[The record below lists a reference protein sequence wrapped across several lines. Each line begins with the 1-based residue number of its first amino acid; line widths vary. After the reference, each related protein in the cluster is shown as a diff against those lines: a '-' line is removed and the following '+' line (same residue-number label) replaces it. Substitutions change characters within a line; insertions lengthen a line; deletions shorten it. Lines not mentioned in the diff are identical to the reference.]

1 MASLPE
7 EPIAII
13 GSACRF
19 PGGCNSPSKLW
30 ELLREPHDVRKQF
43 DPKRLNLERFHN
55 VDGQTHGSTDV
66 RGLSYLLEED
76 SRVFDAGFFGISP
89 VVASGMDPQQRLL
102 LEVSYE
108 ACESAGVTLDRLRG
122 SQTSVHVGSMSN
134 DYGVIQARDP
144 ETMPK
149 YNATGAH
156 APSII
161 ANRVSYVLDLKGPS
175 VTIDTACSSSL
186 VALHQAVQGLRAGD
200 CDAAIVGGTNLIMDP
215 GPYIAESKLQMLSP
229 DSQCRMWDASA
240 NGYGRGEGVAALLLK
255 PLAKALA
262 DGDPVQGV
270 VRATGV
276 NSDGQSPGITMP
288 FAPAQTD
295 LIWRTYRRAGLDPL
309 HEADRPQYFECHGTG
324 TQAGDPVEAR
334 AVYDVFFG
342 GQEQNSQDQAEKPQ
356 KTKPETLIVGSIKTI
371 IGHTEGCAGLAGVIK
386 VLLMLKHQT
395 VPPNMLFNQ
404 LNPKIAPYYG
414 PGALEIAK
422 KIMAWPARPI
432 GTPMRA
438 SVNSFGFGGTNAH
451 AIIEALPGV
460 AEVLEERQQL
470 SDGAVGPLLFIA
482 QSGAALLRNVQAYLD
497 YAETHANSLDLRDL
511 SRILQTHR
519 STHRVRSFFT
529 GATRQDVLDAMGR
542 FVMSHAG
549 KAKNGDIGTVP
560 RLINPAEVPGILGVF
575 TGQGAQW
582 ATMGRGLMAASPIFR
597 RSLEACDAVLQHG
610 LPAGHGHAPSWSLID
625 ELSKEAD
632 ISRLGE
638 AELAQPLCTALQIA
652 QVDILTASG
661 IRLDAVVGH
670 SSGEIAATYA
680 AGLIS
685 REAAMQIAYY
695 RGFYA
700 HLACAG
706 TKVGGGMLAV
716 GLSLPAASEL
726 CRQPA
731 FVGRLVVAASN
742 APQSCTLSGN
752 QDAVAEAKEQL
763 ERDNIFARLLVVD
776 TAYHSHHMAACADAY
791 LQALLACEISVEP
804 GKGRGRGACVWS
816 SSVRGDA
823 RLVRRG
829 GEAELL
835 ATLKGP
841 YWVANMVQMVK
852 FSQALESAVWHGGPF
867 DLAIELGPHP
877 ALKGPV
883 EQTLKAAYGSAPPYA
898 SLLKRKMN
906 EVAVVQEAIG
916 SVWSQLGPAHVDF
929 DGFRGIWCEAGAIQ
943 TTPKSLLADL
953 PGYAWDHDRVY
964 WRESRISARYRTL
977 PDTAHELLGRRMP
990 DDNDHELRWRNV
1002 LRLGEI
1008 PWLKGHEVLRE
1019 VLLPGAAYVSIAAQ
1033 AAQYVAGSRPVA
1045 QLAVEDVDILRPVVV
1060 PDNTDGVETLF
1071 TVQVLPAM
1079 VDDFSTK
1086 NKAAQVVWA
1095 KFAYYVCPNEVAGAM
1110 MHTCSG
1116 NLVIHLGPADSVQGP
1131 TSGPSPT
1138 LPPREPIPDNAVHV
1152 DGEAIHEMFGQIGLD
1167 YHNAFAAMKSC
1178 ERALGYAAATAM
1190 WPANSNID
1198 TEADAASLGPSSNSY
1213 VLHPVILDVAF
1224 QALFVAHAHPASL
1237 MLNRAMLP
1245 SHIDRVLIDPNVP
1258 VTTMNA
1264 TASSTTCHM
1273 DAWVTETTGATL
1285 DGDISL
1291 YVDGEASGQAFAQVE
1306 GLRTRAAGGLDASQD
1321 RHIFCRTA
1329 QGRDFSV
1336 MGLTLPPRDPIQDE
1350 RTLRVNAATERLT
1363 LWYIRQVVAQVKVPP
1378 PSSEK
1383 AKEDQ
1388 EIDGLQWNHRRMLEA
1403 FAHHLDLVRQGKHP
1417 LVQTA
1422 WLTDGPEEVTALDRE
1437 HGTTVEFRLMHAVGG
1452 ALARV
1457 VQGESHLLLQVMQQ
1471 DDLLNQFYMH
1481 NNTSVATNRAVGQLM
1496 KQIAFKFPRCNMLEI
1511 GAGTGGTTWSVLH
1524 AVDEL
1529 YDSYT
1534 FTDVSPAFFSAA
1546 AEKFAAFDRVA
1557 YRTLD
1562 IEQDVAAQGFT
1573 PHSYDVVIAA
1583 NVLHATRSLADTL
1596 ARARSLLRPG
1606 GYLVLLETTGTQS
1619 MVGFLFGGLPGW
1631 WQSTEPSRRYGP
1643 TVPTLEWH
1651 RLLCRAGFSGADT
1664 VLHDSPDESR
1674 HVTSCIVSQA
1684 IDEDVFRLRSP
1695 LDFVA
1700 PADLPAP
1707 PSSPLLLIGGQRLVT
1722 TRVVDEITKLLP
1734 SIWKLRLC
1742 VIPSIDDIDLD
1753 DVSLNRAD
1761 VLCLHDADEPLFASL
1776 PMSEPR
1782 LRRLQH
1788 LFLSAANLLWVTPSG
1803 NSAAPRASMIRGI
1816 TRVVPKEISHL
1827 SVQVIGLEAG
1837 AGPAVDA
1844 RRCVEALLR
1853 LRHMSDLRDSEGKA
1867 PLPLW
1872 SVEPECE
1879 VLVDGEVRIPRVMPA
1894 TALNERFSARN
1905 RPIVKTVDVTDVAVQ
1920 AVANANGK
1928 MELRRFVDH
1937 SQEAVQMD
1945 VEYALHVPS
1954 HKEKSSV
1961 FIVHGRFNE
1970 DWVMALSSANVSK
1983 LSLQPKDIIRV
1994 GCSYTPASIKAM
2006 ADALLRRALIHRVAV
2021 NAGLTVGLLLFEPK
2035 YDMAEKL
2042 KKELKAELQGVSVE
2056 VFCVTSNSNLKRVPS
2071 GWIRVHTNTSRRM
2084 AKKCLPSNRVDFFVD
2099 CSEASEHAY
2108 HQAWGYLRES
2118 LPSNCQTFALD
2129 GELLQRFLPRKLQT
2143 QAESQK
2149 QTIEAL
2155 FASTGVTA
2163 NSTGDGCDKTTK
2175 TIMAA
2180 DLAGLNAASL
2190 SRQQYLCS
2198 WYQQNS
2204 LPLTIQPPET
2214 DIHPNGLLRP
2224 DRTYLIMGGSGGLG
2238 LSLTRWMIRHGAQ
2251 HIVITSRRAQPN
2263 ADLQAEALR
2272 AGAKVHTLAVDVTQR
2287 AEVETAVAT
2296 IRSTMPPISGV
2307 CNLSMVL
2314 HDAVFLDM
2322 SPQQLNETLA
2332 AKVVGTE
2339 NLDAVFHGGKG
2350 AEQLDFFIVTSSAA
2364 STIGNVAQ
2372 ANYHAG
2378 NLFMNAVV
2386 AGRRA
2391 RGLAASVVHIGWVA
2405 DTGYIT
2411 RFAKEKQLADHFRSI
2426 RLTPLSETDVQDAF
2440 AMAVRASRVDYS
2452 PGSGSELEYDITM
2465 GLAPPTAPM
2474 QAGQVNKAVWTLD
2487 PRLMALK
2494 PYSTLSA
2501 ESQQQQKDQHGFGG
2515 TGVRE
2520 QVARSET
2527 EDDAVAAVAAAFGA
2541 KLETMLQL
2549 PKGAVHESN
2558 GLERPI
2564 VDLGIDSLVAVEIR
2578 TWFLKELDTEV
2589 PIVKI
2594 LGGETVLEVSA
2605 KAAKKMLADRKE
2617 VPPKIEEK
2625 KGIKAVEK
2633 VVQASSEVVKQT
2645 PGAAPVSDVVTPVSV
2660 DSNLASAGNS
2670 SSSSSS
2676 IVENSGSGSD
2686 TPKTATTDDEEEEG
2700 GGGGEH
2706 QDQLKDKPDLK
2717 KNVGLL
2723 LGPVIVREAAMSAAQ
2738 SRFWFVHKHSDNPA
2752 ACNNA
2757 FYYRLRGRSCVNP
2770 ARLRHALR
2778 LVAVHHECLRTCY
2791 YPRLEDGHPMQG
2803 VTAPS
2808 ESAVRLTHT
2817 EYEDRDGIDAA
2828 LRETLEGFKTRA
2840 WDLERG
2846 ETMEVSL
2853 LSIKDG
2859 QLRQEDDE
2867 TEEYGYLVL
2876 GYHHITL
2883 DGWSVALFWR
2893 DVDRAYRMQPLTPI
2907 GRGLS
2912 YVDYSLHQLSE
2923 EENGVLDEDLAF
2935 WRAEFA
2941 SSLPDTL
2948 PLLPMARGLDRSSL
2962 VRQQQQI
2969 GAHNLD
2975 QELNP
2980 AQLEA
2985 VKSLSQR
2992 LRISPF
2998 HVHLALLQVLLAR
3011 LTGTEDICI
3020 GVVDANRR
3028 DERFV
3033 NTLGCFVNMLPLRAT
3048 VAATAGTTETS
3059 PDFAS
3064 IARVASRKAMSV
3076 FAHGTLPLD
3085 RILSLASAPRATEAH
3100 PLFQAAIN
3108 YRTAGGGGINIWDLP
3123 LGSDDARM
3131 ELSWL
3136 GAKEAE
3142 NPYDV
3147 SLGFFEMPGGG
3158 CLAQIWCS
3166 ATLYGPEACRSLM
3179 DVYLRLLEAVAR
3191 DPEVSVDR
3199 LALYDDSDAR
3209 VLRALEVGRGPE
3221 TKFDWVNTGSSLC
3234 LSRRVRDMCR
3244 SHPGRIA
3251 VTDAVAS
3258 LSYSQLAEQTSRLT
3272 HRLKEAGVHARHVA
3286 VLCEPSID
3294 GIVAMLAVL
3303 EAGAVYVPLDVS
3315 LPASRHA
3322 DMLRLCE
3329 PALVLF
3335 HTPTEQRLNA
3345 LLDDVVVG
3353 EQHEK
3358 PRALQVDVDHPQ
3370 DDSYTH
3376 DDLNDSNK
3384 IYPAFLLFTSGS
3396 TGTPNGVHL
3405 TQLNFANH
3413 IALKTRTFSLA
3424 HTDHVLQQSSLGF
3437 DMALIQTFS
3446 ALANG
3451 ACLVIAPTD
3460 IRRDPVAI
3468 AALLRREAVSMTIAT
3483 PTEYLAWIHAAADV
3497 LSASTEAST
3506 GKGDGS
3512 STWRLAFSGG
3522 EQIPPRLI
3530 TELGRLGIPGLRLTN
3545 CYGPTEITAA
3555 ATFQPIP
3562 LGNDDQTSSISC
3574 LASPSTPSA
3583 VWRPYA
3589 VGKALPNYT
3598 VIIIDPFT
3606 FTTAPQP
3613 LPLGQTGEICIGG
3626 AGVALGYLHRPDLT
3640 RTRFLTDVLG
3650 NKKGTVYRT
3659 GDKGRLL
3666 ADGTLLCLGRLD
3678 GDTQIKLRGQRV
3690 DLQEIEA
3697 AILRASAGVIASV
3710 VVSRRRLDG
3719 AGAGAIGEDDI
3730 LIAHAT
3736 LADDVDPTTWQD
3748 DGSISSS
3755 SSILSRVRLS
3765 QAFIP
3770 AAIYILKTLPST
3782 PNGKLDRKA
3791 IARLPLPE
3799 RKGSNP
3805 NHILGSDTS
3814 ARNTEGALG
3823 HNKAGEKLTVRQGE
3837 LRLLWERVLPSLGSK
3852 RIGPSSDFFLCGGNS
3867 LLLMKLQKTIKETTG
3882 LEISTK
3888 RMYDA
3893 TTLRA
3898 MTRAVFEDSTAAAE
3912 NPRIDW
3918 DAETAVPEWLQE
3930 EIKKVETT
3938 TVAAAAKRGKTEAGI
3953 EVLLTGASSF
3963 PGSHILTALLHH
3975 PSVRKVHCIAVPS
3988 DHHHQLS
3995 SSSPSA
4001 SVAEVAYY
4009 TGTLLSKNLGLTPT
4023 ERNHLAQTVHI
4034 IVHTAAHGHCLN
4046 RFATLR
4052 RPNLEALH
4060 SLASL
4065 SLASSLTSGSASSS
4079 LCKTAIPI
4087 LYLSSPRTL
4096 LLAGTSETPR
4106 PPSSL
4111 RDFPPP
4117 AVDGSDG
4124 YTASKWAGEVFLEN
4138 LVNHLR
4144 DRDGDHGAES
4154 RTETANKISPSLN
4167 IAVHRSCTLVSSQA
4181 PNSDAMNGILRYS
4194 LAMRTV
4200 PRLRRAK
4207 GFLDF
4212 APLDDVVGRIAAA
4225 AVELA
4230 SVPRGTSPSVAEA
4243 SPPSSS
4249 IHFRHHSGGIK
4260 TPFSQFRTHMETVY
4274 GGAFDE
4280 VDMQEWLV
4288 RAARQGL
4295 DPLITAYIEALLESG
4310 MPLVSPY
4317 LGEE

>member
-19 PGGCNSPSKLW
+19 PGGCSSPSKLW

-76 SRVFDAGFFGISP
+76 SRIFDAGFS
-89 VVASGMDPQQRLL
+89 S
-102 LEVSYE
+102 
-108 ACESAGVTLDRLRG
+108 RG

-270 VRATGV
+270 VRATGI

-295 LIWRTYRRAGLDPL
+295 LIRRTYRRAGLDPL
-309 HEADRPQYFECHGTG
+309 READRPQYFECHGTG

-342 GQEQNSQDQAEKPQ
+342 GQEQESQDQAEKPE

-414 PGALEIAK
+414 PGALKIVN
-422 KIMAWPARPI
+422 KIMAWPARPA

-470 SDGAVGPLLFIA
+470 SDGAVGPLLFSA
-482 QSGAALLRNVQAYLD
+482 QSGPALLRNVQAYLE
-497 YAETHANSLDLRDL
+497 YVETHANSLDLRDL

-529 GATRQDVLDAMGR
+529 GGTRQDVLDAMGW

-549 KAKNGDIGTVP
+549 EAKNGDIGTVP
-560 RLINPAEVPGILGVF
+560 RLINPAEAPGIPGVF

-582 ATMGRGLMAASPIFR
+582 ATMGRGLMAVSPLFR

-632 ISRLGE
+632 TSRLGE

-680 AGLIS
+680 AGLIT
-685 REAAMQIAYY
+685 REAAVQIAYY

-700 HLACAG
+700 HLARAG

-742 APQSCTLSGN
+742 APQSCTLSGDR
-752 QDAVAEAKEQL
+752 DAVAEAKEQL

-791 LQALLACEISVEP
+791 LQALLACDISVKP

-835 ATLKGP
+835 SKLKGP

-852 FSQALESAVWHGGPF
+852 FSQALESAVWHGGRF
-867 DLAIELGPHP
+867 DLAIELGSHP

-898 SLLKRKMN
+898 SLLKRKMSD
-906 EVAVVQEAIG
+906 VAVVQEAVG
-916 SVWSQLGPAHVDF
+916 S
-929 DGFRGIWCEAGAIQ
+929 
-943 TTPKSLLADL
+943 SLLADL

-977 PDTAHELLGRRMP
+977 ADTAHELLGRRMP

-1002 LRLGEI
+1002 LRLSEI
-1008 PWLKGHEVLRE
+1008 PWLKGHEILRE

-1071 TVQVLPAM
+1071 TVQVLPAA
-1079 VDDFSTK
+1079 VEDFGTK
-1086 NKAAQVVWA
+1086 NKAAQVVRA
-1095 KFAYYVCPNEVAGAM
+1095 KFAYYVCPNEVTGAM

-1116 NLVIHLGPADSVQGP
+1116 NLVIHIGPADSGYGP
-1131 TSGPSPT
+1131 TSAPSLV

-1167 YHNAFAAMKSC
+1167 YHDAFAATNSC
-1178 ERALGYAAATAM
+1178 ERVLGYAAATAM
-1190 WPANSNID
+1190 WPASSKID
-1198 TEADAASLGPSSNSY
+1198 IEADAASLGPSSSSY
-1213 VLHPVILDVAF
+1213 VLHP
-1224 QALFVAHAHPASL
+1224 
-1237 MLNRAMLP
+1237 
-1245 SHIDRVLIDPNVP
+1245 
-1258 VTTMNA
+1258 
-1264 TASSTTCHM
+1264 
-1273 DAWVTETTGATL
+1273 
-1285 DGDISL
+1285 
-1291 YVDGEASGQAFAQVE
+1291 
-1306 GLRTRAAGGLDASQD
+1306 
-1321 RHIFCRTA
+1321 
-1329 QGRDFSV
+1329 V
-1336 MGLTLPPRDPIQDE
+1336 MGLTLPPRDPTQDE
-1350 RTLRVNAATERLT
+1350 RTLRVNEATERLT
-1363 LWYIRQVVAQVKVPP
+1363 LWYIRQVVAQVEVPP

-1383 AKEDQ
+1383 AKEEQ
-1388 EIDGLQWNHRRMLEA
+1388 EIDGLQWHHRRMLEA
-1403 FAHHLDLVRQGKHP
+1403 FAHHLELVHHGKHP

-1422 WLTDGPEEVTALDRE
+1422 WLTDGPEEIAALDRE
-1437 HGTTVEFRLMHAVGG
+1437 HGTTVEFRLMRAVGG

-1471 DDLLNQFYMH
+1471 DDLLNQFYMQ

-1524 AVDEL
+1524 AVDDL

-1546 AEKFAAFDRVA
+1546 AEKFSAFDRVA

-1562 IEQDVAAQGFT
+1562 IEQDVAVQGFT
-1573 PHSYDVVIAA
+1573 PYSYDVVIAA

-1643 TVPTLEWH
+1643 TVPALEWH

-1684 IDEDVFRLRSP
+1684 VDEDVLRLRSP

-1700 PADLPAP
+1700 PTDLPAP
-1707 PSSPLLLIGGQRLVT
+1707 SSAPLLLIGGQRLAT
-1722 TRVVDEITKLLP
+1722 TRVVDQITRMLP
-1734 SIWKLRLC
+1734 TAWRSRLC

-1761 VLCLHDADEPLFASL
+1761 VLCLHDADQPLFANL
-1776 PMSEPR
+1776 PMSETR
-1782 LRRLQH
+1782 LRRLRH
-1788 LFLSAANLLWVTPSG
+1788 LFLSAASLLWVTASG
-1803 NSAAPRASMIRGI
+1803 TSAAPRASMIRGI
-1816 TRVVPKEISHL
+1816 TRVVPKEIPHL
-1827 SVQVIGLEAG
+1827 SVQVLGLEAG

-1844 RRCVEALLR
+1844 RRCVEAFLR
-1853 LRHMSDLRDSEGKA
+1853 LRHIADLRDSEGQT

-1894 TALNERFSARN
+1894 TALNERFAARN

-1920 AVANANGK
+1920 AVANVNGK

-1937 SQEAVQMD
+1937 SQGAVQMD

-1954 HKEKSSV
+1954 HHEESSV
-1961 FIVHGRFNE
+1961 FIVHGRLNE
-1970 DWVMALSSANVSK
+1970 DWVMAISSSNVSK
-1983 LSLQPKDIIRV
+1983 LSLQPKDIVRV
-1994 GCSYTPASIKAM
+1994 GCSYTPASIKAV
-2006 ADALLRRALIHRVAV
+2006 ADALLRRALIHRVVV
-2021 NAGLTVGLLLFEPK
+2021 NAGLTVGLLLFEPQ
-2035 YDMAEKL
+2035 YNMAEKL
-2042 KKELKAELQGVSVE
+2042 EKELKAELKGVSVE
-2056 VFCVTSNSNLKRVPS
+2056 VHCVTSNSNLEKVPR
-2071 GWIRVHTNTSRRM
+2071 GWIRVHANMSRRM
-2084 AKKCLPSNRVDFFVD
+2084 AKQCLPSNRVDFFVD
-2099 CSEASEHAY
+2099 CSETSEHAY
-2108 HQAWGYLRES
+2108 HQAWGHLKES
-2118 LPSNCQTFALD
+2118 LPFNCQAFALD
-2129 GELLQRFLPRKLQT
+2129 GELLQRFLPRQLEIQS
-2143 QAESQK
+2143 ESQN
-2149 QTIEAL
+2149 QAIEAL
-2155 FASTGVTA
+2155 FASAGVAA
-2163 NSTGDGCDKTTK
+2163 NSTGEGCDKTAT

-2180 DLAGLNAASL
+2180 DLAGMNAASL

-2198 WYQQNS
+2198 WHQQYS

-2224 DRTYLIMGGSGGLG
+2224 DLNYLIMGGSGGLG
-2238 LSLTRWMIRHGAQ
+2238 LSLTRWMIHHGAQ
-2251 HIVITSRRAQPN
+2251 HMVITSRRAQPN
-2263 ADLQAEALR
+2263 ADLQTEALH
-2272 AGAKVHTLAVDVTQR
+2272 AGAKVHTLALDVTQR

-2296 IRSTMPPISGV
+2296 IRSTMPPITGV

-2391 RGLAASVVHIGWVA
+2391 RGLAASVVHIG
-2405 DTGYIT
+2405 
-2411 RFAKEKQLADHFRSI
+2411 SI

-2440 AMAVRASRVDYS
+2440 AMAVRASRVDSS
-2452 PGSGSELEYDITM
+2452 PGSGSELEHDITM

-2494 PYSTLSA
+2494 PYSALST
-2501 ESQQQQKDQHGFGG
+2501 ESQQQQKDQHGSGG
-2515 TGVRE
+2515 AGVRE
-2520 QVARSET
+2520 QVARAET
-2527 EDDAVAAVAAAFGA
+2527 EDGAVAAVAAAFGA

-2617 VPPKIEEK
+2617 IPPKSEEK
-2625 KGIKAVEK
+2625 KEIKAVEK

-2645 PGAAPVSDVVTPVSV
+2645 PGATPVPVVVTPISV
-2660 DSNLASAGNS
+2660 DSNLASTGNSS

-2700 GGGGEH
+2700 EH
-2706 QDQLKDKPDLK
+2706 PDQPKDDPDLK
-2717 KNVGLL
+2717 KNDVLL
-2723 LGPVIVREAAMSAAQ
+2723 LDPVIVREAPMSAAQ

-2752 ACNNA
+2752 ACKNA
-2757 FYYRLRGRSCVNP
+2757 FYYRLRGHSRVNP
-2770 ARLRHALR
+2770 AWLRHALR
-2778 LVAVHHECLRTCY
+2778 LVAARHECLRTCY

-2803 VTAPS
+2803 ITAPS

-2817 EYEDRDGIDAA
+2817 EYDDRGGIDTA

-2853 LSIKDG
+2853 LSIKNG
-2859 QLRQEDDE
+2859 QLQQEDDE

-2883 DGWSVALFWR
+2883 DSWSVALFWR

-2923 EENGVLDEDLAF
+2923 EENGALDEDLAF

-2962 VRQQQQI
+2962 VRQQQQRI
-2969 GAHNLD
+2969 SAHNLD
-2975 QELNP
+2975 QEFNP

-3048 VAATAGTTETS
+3048 VAATAGATETS

-3064 IARVASRKAMSV
+3064 IARAASRKAMSV

-3100 PLFQAAIN
+3100 PLFQAAII
-3108 YRTAGGGGINIWDLP
+3108 YRTAGGGGIDIWDLT

-3131 ELSWL
+3131 ELSWH

-3191 DPEVSVDR
+3191 EPEVSVDR

-3221 TKFDWVNTGSSLC
+3221 TKFDWVDTASSLC

-3244 SHPGRIA
+3244 LHPERIA
-3251 VTDAVAS
+3251 VTDAVGS
-3258 LSYSQLAEQTSRLT
+3258 LSYSQLANQTSRLT
-3272 HRLKEAGVHARHVA
+3272 HRLKEAGAHARHVA
-3286 VLCEPSID
+3286 VLCEPSVD

-3335 HTPTEQRLNA
+3335 HTQTEQRLNA

-3370 DDSYTH
+3370 DDSNTH
-3376 DDLNDSNK
+3376 GDLDNSNK
-3384 IYPAFLLFTSGS
+3384 ISPAFLLFTSGS

-3413 IALKTRTFSLA
+3413 IALKTQTFSLA
-3424 HTDHVLQQSSLGF
+3424 HTDRVLQQSSLGF
-3437 DMALIQTFS
+3437 DMALVQTFS
-3446 ALANG
+3446 ALANE
-3451 ACLVIAPTD
+3451 ACLVIAPAD

-3468 AALLRREAVSMTIAT
+3468 AALLRREAVSITIAT
-3483 PTEYLAWIHAAADV
+3483 PTEYLAWIHAAADS
-3497 LSASTEAST
+3497 LSASTEAT
-3506 GKGDGS
+3506 AEKGDGS

-3555 ATFQPIP
+3555 TTFQPIP
-3562 LGNDDQTSSISC
+3562 LDNDDQASSTSC
-3574 LASPSTPSA
+3574 AASPNAPSA
-3583 VWRPYA
+3583 MWRPYA
-3589 VGKALPNYT
+3589 VGKALLNYT
-3598 VIIIDPFT
+3598 VIIVDPFS
-3606 FTTAPQP
+3606 TATIPQP

-3626 AGVALGYLHRPDLT
+3626 AGVALGYLNRPDLT
-3640 RTRFLTDVLG
+3640 RARFLTDVPG
-3650 NKKGTVYRT
+3650 MKEATVYRT

-3678 GDTQIKLRGQRV
+3678 GNTQIKLRGQRV

-3697 AILRASAGVIASV
+3697 AVLQASAGALASV

-3719 AGAGAIGEDDI
+3719 AGAGGVGEDDI

-3748 DGSISSS
+3748 DNSISSS

-3770 AAIYILKTLPST
+3770 AAIYTLKTLPST

-3791 IARLPLPE
+3791 IARLRLPLPG

-3805 NHILGSDTS
+3805 NHTLGSDTS
-3814 ARNTEGALG
+3814 ATNTEETPG

-3867 LLLMKLQKTIKETTG
+3867 LLLMKLQKAIKETTG
-3882 LEISTK
+3882 VEISTK
-3888 RMYDA
+3888 RMYEA
-3893 TTLRA
+3893 ITLRA
-3898 MTRAVFEDSTAAAE
+3898 MTRAVFEDSTAAAAEE
-3912 NPRIDW
+3912 NARIDW
-3918 DAETAVPEWLQE
+3918 DAETAVPGWLRE
-3930 EIKKVETT
+3930 EIGKIETT
-3938 TVAAAAKRGKTEAGI
+3938 TTNAAAADAIAVKKGKTESGI

-3975 PSVRKVHCIAVPS
+3975 PSIRKVHCIAVPS
-3988 DHHHQLS
+3988 DHHHQPSPS
-3995 SSSPSA
+3995 SHSA
-4001 SVAEVAYY
+4001 SVAEVVYY
-4009 TGTLLSKNLGLTPT
+4009 TGTLLSKTLGLTPT

-4065 SLASSLTSGSASSS
+4065 NPKPLPLKPAY
-4079 LCKTAIPI
+4079 P
-4087 LYLSSPRTL
+4087 
-4096 LLAGTSETPR
+4096 
-4106 PPSSL
+4106 PPSRHI
-4111 RDFPPP
+4111 RDPQTSIFPPRLP
-4117 AVDGSDG
+4117 STGRGRIGRVH
-4124 YTASKWAGEVFLEN
+4124 GE
-4138 LVNHLR
+4138 
-4144 DRDGDHGAES
+4144 
-4154 RTETANKISPSLN
+4154 
-4167 IAVHRSCTLVSSQA
+4167 SCTLVSPQA

-4200 PRLRRAK
+4200 PRLRRAE
-4207 GFLDF
+4207 GFVDF

-4230 SVPRGTSPSVAEA
+4230 GVPPSTSTSAAEA

-4260 TPFSQFRTHMETVY
+4260 TLFSQFRAHMETVY

-4317 LGEE
+4317 LGAE

>member
-19 PGGCNSPSKLW
+19 PGGCSSPSKLW
-30 ELLREPHDVRKQF
+30 ELLREPRDVRKQF

-55 VDGQTHGSTDV
+55 TDGQTHGSTDV
-66 RGLSYLLEED
+66 RGLSYLLGED
-76 SRVFDAGFFGISP
+76 TRVFDAGFFGISP

-229 DSQCRMWDASA
+229 DSQCRMWDVDA

-270 VRATGV
+270 IRATGV

-295 LIWRTYRRAGLDPL
+295 LIRRTYRRAGLDPL
-309 HEADRPQYFECHGTG
+309 READRPQYFECHGTG

-334 AVYDVFFG
+334 AVYDVFFR
-342 GQEQNSQDQAEKPQ
+342 GQGQDSQDHQPEQ
-356 KTKPETLIVGSIKTI
+356 SEIIKPETLIVGSIKTI

-414 PGALEIAK
+414 PGALEIATK
-422 KIMAWPARPI
+422 AMTWPARPA

-451 AIIEALPGV
+451 AIIEALPEV
-460 AEVLEERQQL
+460 AEGQGQKQQL
-470 SDGAVGPLLFIA
+470 SDGTIGPLLFSA
-482 QSGAALLRNVQAYLD
+482 QSGPALLRNVQAYLD
-497 YAETHANSLDLRDL
+497 YAETHVDSLDLRDL
-511 SRILQTHR
+511 SCILQTHR
-519 STHRVRSFFT
+519 SVHRVRTFFT
-529 GATRQDVLDAMGR
+529 GATRQDILNAMAR
-542 FVMSHAG
+542 FVASHAG
-549 KAKNGDIGTVP
+549 KAKSGDIGSVP
-560 RLINPAEVPGILGVF
+560 RLINPAEAPGILGVF

-582 ATMGRGLMAASPIFR
+582 ATMGRGLMAASPVFR
-597 RSLEACDAVLQHG
+597 RSLEACEAVLQQG
-610 LPAGHGHAPSWSLID
+610 LPQGHGHAPTWSLIE
-625 ELSKEAD
+625 ELCKDAD

-661 IRLDAVVGH
+661 ICLDAVVGH

-685 REAAMQIAYY
+685 RKAAMQIAYY

-700 HLACAG
+700 HLARAG

-716 GLSLPAASEL
+716 GLSLSAASEL

-731 FVGRLVVAASN
+731 FVDRLVVAASN
-742 APQSCTLSGN
+742 APQSCTLSG
-752 QDAVAEAKEQL
+752 DREAVAEAKEQL
-763 ERDNIFARLLVVD
+763 ERDNIFARPLLVD
-776 TAYHSHHMAACADAY
+776 TAYHSHHMTACADAY
-791 LQALLACEISVEP
+791 LQALLACDISVKP

-835 ATLKGP
+835 AALKGP

-883 EQTLKAAYGSAPPYA
+883 EQTLKAAYGAAPPYA
-898 SLLKRKMN
+898 SLLKRKASD
-906 EVAVVQEAIG
+906 VAVVQEAIG
-916 SVWSQLGPAHVDF
+916 SVWSLLGPAHVDF
-929 DGFRGIWCEAGAIQ
+929 DGFRGIWSESNTSIM
-943 TTPKSLLADL
+943 TPKSLLADL

-977 PDTAHELLGRRMP
+977 ADTAHELLGRRMP

-1002 LRLGEI
+1002 LRLREI

-1033 AAQYVAGSRPVA
+1033 AAQYIAGSRPVA
-1045 QLAVEDVDILRPVVV
+1045 LLAVEDVDILRPVVV
-1060 PDNTDGVETLF
+1060 PDNTDGVETIF
-1071 TVQVLPAM
+1071 TVQVLPAAA
-1079 VDDFSTK
+1079 DDYSPN
-1086 NKAAQVVWA
+1086 NKAAQVVRA
-1095 KFAYYVCPNEVAGAM
+1095 KFAYYVCPNEVTGAM
-1110 MHTCSG
+1110 MLTCSG
-1116 NLVIHLGPADSVQGP
+1116 NLVILLGPADFGIGP
-1131 TSGPSPT
+1131 TLASGPV
-1138 LPPREPIPDNAVHV
+1138 LPGREPIPDNAVHV
-1152 DGEAIHEMFGQIGLD
+1152 DGEAIHEMLGQIGLD
-1167 YHNAFAAMKSC
+1167 YHDGFAAMKSC
-1178 ERALGYAAATAM
+1178 ERALGYAAATAV
-1190 WPANSNID
+1190 WSADASVD
-1198 TEADAASLGPSSNSY
+1198 TYADAASLGPSSGSY

-1237 MLNRAMLP
+1237 LLKRAMLP
-1245 SHIDRVLIDPNVP
+1245 SHIDRVLIDPNVS
-1258 VTTMNA
+1258 VTTTNA
-1264 TASSTTCHM
+1264 MTSSTTCHM
-1273 DAWVTETTGATL
+1273 DAWVTDFTGATL
-1285 DGDISL
+1285 DGDVSL
-1291 YVDGEASGQAFAQVE
+1291 YVDGEASVRAFAQVE

-1321 RHIFCRTA
+1321 RHIFCRTTH
-1329 QGRDFSV
+1329 GHDVSV
-1336 MGLTLPPRDPIQDE
+1336 MGLTLLPRDPIQDE
-1350 RTLRVNAATERLT
+1350 RTLQVNEATERLT

-1378 PSSEK
+1378 SSSSNK
-1383 AKEDQ
+1383 AEGENETDS
-1388 EIDGLQWNHRRMLEA
+1388 LHWHHRRMLEA
-1403 FAHHLDLVRQGKHP
+1403 FAHHLDLVHQGKHP
-1417 LVQTA
+1417 LVQAA
-1422 WLTDGPEEVTALDRE
+1422 WLTDGPEEIATLDRE
-1437 HGTTVEFRLMHAVGG
+1437 HGDTVEFRLMHAVGG

-1457 VQGESHLLLQVMQQ
+1457 VQGDSHLLLQVMQQ
-1471 DDLLNQFYMH
+1471 DDLLNQFYMR

-1524 AVDEL
+1524 AVDDL

-1534 FTDVSPAFFSAA
+1534 FTDVSPAFFAAA

-1562 IEQDVAAQGFT
+1562 IEQDIAAQGFA

-1684 IDEDVFRLRSP
+1684 VDGDVLRLRSP
-1695 LDFVA
+1695 LDSVT
-1700 PADLPAP
+1700 PADLPTP
-1707 PSSPLLLIGGQRLVT
+1707 PSSPLLLIGGKRLAT
-1722 TRVVDEITKLLP
+1722 TRVIDEITRLLP
-1734 SIWKLRLC
+1734 KGWRSRLRA
-1742 VIPSIDDIDLD
+1742 IPSIDDIDLD

-1761 VLCLHDADEPLFASL
+1761 VLCLHDADEPLFATL

-1788 LFLSAANLLWVTPSG
+1788 LFLSASCLLWVTAAG
-1803 NSAAPRASMIRGI
+1803 TSAPLRASMIRGI
-1816 TRVVPKEISHL
+1816 TRVMPKEVPHL
-1827 SVQVIGLEAG
+1827 SVQVLGLEDG
-1837 AGPAVDA
+1837 AGSAADA
-1844 RRCVEALLR
+1844 RRCVEAHLR
-1853 LRHMSDLRDSEGKA
+1853 LRHMADIRDTEGRT

-1872 SVEPECE
+1872 SIEPECE
-1879 VLVDGEVRIPRVMPA
+1879 VLVNGEIRIPRVMPA
-1894 TALNERFSARN
+1894 TALNDRFAARN
-1905 RPIVKTVDVTDVAVQ
+1905 RPVVKMVEVTDVAVQ
-1920 AVANANGK
+1920 AVASVNGK

-1937 SQEAVQMD
+1937 GQGALRMD
-1945 VEYALHVPS
+1945 VDYALHVPS
-1954 HKEKSSV
+1954 HKDGSSV
-1961 FIVHGRFNE
+1961 YIVHGRVDGE
-1970 DWVMALSSANVSK
+1970 WAMTLSSTNASK
-1983 LSLQPKDIIRV
+1983 LTLQPWDVVRV
-1994 GCSYTPASIKAM
+1994 SSSCYTPASIRAT
-2006 ADALLRRALIHRVAV
+2006 ADALLRRALIHHMAGRAF
-2021 NAGLTVGLLLFEPK
+2021 NAGATVKVLLFEPQR
-2035 YDMAEKL
+2035 DMVGNLEA
-2042 KKELKAELQGVSVE
+2042 ELKTELQDVNVK
-2056 VFCVTSNSNLKRVPS
+2056 VYCVTSNPDVEKTPA
-2071 GWIRVHTNTSRRM
+2071 GWIRVHANMSRRM
-2084 AKKCLPSNRVDFFVD
+2084 AKHCLPSHRIDFFVD
-2099 CSEASEHAY
+2099 CLETSEKATNQAREHLKAS
-2108 HQAWGYLRES
+2108 L
-2118 LPSNCQTFALD
+2118 LPNCQKFTFD
-2129 GELLQRFLPRKLQT
+2129 GGLLRGFLPQQSAIK
-2143 QAESQK
+2143 ADSQS

-2155 FASTGVTA
+2155 LKSVDVATDSTDESYHK
-2163 NSTGDGCDKTTK
+2163 STKM
-2175 TIMAA
+2175 IMAA
-2180 DLAGLNAASL
+2180 DLAGMNASTL
-2190 SRQQYLCS
+2190 SRERYLCS
-2198 WYQQNS
+2198 WNQQPS
-2204 LPLTIQPPET
+2204 LSLTIQPPEI
-2214 DIHPNGLLRP
+2214 DIHPNGLLLP
-2224 DRTYLIMGGSGGLG
+2224 NRTYLIMGGSGGLG
-2238 LSLTRWMIRHGAQ
+2238 LSLTRWMIRHGACN
-2251 HIVITSRRAQPN
+2251 IVITSRRAQTN
-2263 ADLQAEALR
+2263 VDLQAEAGR
-2272 AGAKVHTLAVDVTQR
+2272 AGATVHTLAVDVTQR

-2296 IRSTMPPISGV
+2296 IRATMPPIAGV

-2322 SPQQLNETLA
+2322 SPRQLNETLA

-2339 NLDAVFHGGKG
+2339 NLDAVFNEG

-2378 NLFMNAVV
+2378 NIFMDAVV

-2411 RFAKEKQLADHFRSI
+2411 RFEKEKQLADHFRSI

-2440 AMAVRASRVDYS
+2440 AMAVRTSRVDS
-2452 PGSGSELEYDITM
+2452 SGTSEGLEHDITM

-2474 QAGQVNKAVWTLD
+2474 QAGQVNKAVWTSD

-2494 PYSTLSA
+2494 PYTALSA
-2501 ESQQQQKDQHGFGG
+2501 DSQQQQNNRHGDSRSSAGA
-2515 TGVRE
+2515 GVRE
-2520 QVARSET
+2520 QVAHAET
-2527 EDDAVAAVAAAFGA
+2527 EDDAVVAVAAAFGA

-2549 PKGAVHESN
+2549 SKGAVHESN

-2617 VPPKIEEK
+2617 LPPKTDEK
-2625 KGIKAVEK
+2625 KEVKEREK
-2633 VVQASSEVVKQT
+2633 GTQAPKELVKQT
-2645 PGAAPVSDVVTPVSV
+2645 PKAALAPDVATPIPLDSSLVSTE
-2660 DSNLASAGNS
+2660 

-2676 IVENSGSGSD
+2676 IVEHSGSGSD
-2686 TPKTATTDDEEEEG
+2686 SPKTAITDDEEE
-2700 GGGGEH
+2700 GEEER
-2706 QDQLKDKPDLK
+2706 QDQPKRTDSVVRPD
-2717 KNVGLL
+2717 
-2723 LGPVIVREAAMSAAQ
+2723 PVIIREAPMSAAQ

-2757 FYYRLRGRSCVNP
+2757 FYYRLRGRRRISA

-2778 LVAVHHECLRTCY
+2778 LVAAHHECLRTCY

-2803 VTAPS
+2803 VMAPS
-2808 ESAVRLTHT
+2808 ELILRLTHT
-2817 EYEDRDGIDAA
+2817 EYDGRDGIDTA
-2828 LRETLEGFKTRA
+2828 LRETLAGLKTRA
-2840 WDLERG
+2840 WDLEHG
-2846 ETMEVSL
+2846 VTMEVSL
-2853 LSIKDG
+2853 LSLK
-2859 QLRQEDDE
+2859 DDE
-2867 TEEYGYLVL
+2867 EEEYGYLVL

-2893 DVDRAYRMQPLTPI
+2893 DVDRAYRMQPLTPVD
-2907 GRGLS
+2907 RGLS
-2912 YVDYSLHQLSE
+2912 YVEYSLHQLSE
-2923 EENGVLDEDLAF
+2923 EETGPLDEDLAF

-2962 VRQQQQI
+2962 VRQQQQQPSS
-2969 GAHNLD
+2969 AHNLD
-2975 QELNP
+2975 QELDP

-3011 LTGTEDICI
+3011 LTGTKDICI
-3020 GVVDANRR
+3020 GIVDANRR

-3048 VAATAGTTETS
+3048 IAASGTASSGTTS
-3059 PDFAS
+3059 SGPDFSS
-3064 IARVASRKAMSV
+3064 IARAASRKAMSV
-3076 FAHGTLPLD
+3076 FAHGTPPLD

-3123 LGSDDARM
+3123 LGADDSRM
-3131 ELSWL
+3131 ELSWH

-3191 DPEVSVDR
+3191 DPEAAVDR
-3199 LALYDDSDAR
+3199 LSLYDDSDPR
-3209 VLRALEVGRGPE
+3209 VLRALEVGRGPDM
-3221 TKFDWVNTGSSLC
+3221 KFDWVDAGSSLC
-3234 LSRRVRDMCR
+3234 LSRRVRDICHL
-3244 SHPGRIA
+3244 HPERIA
-3251 VTDAVAS
+3251 VTDAAECV
-3258 LSYSQLAEQTSRLT
+3258 SYAQLADRTSHLA
-3272 HRLKEAGVHARHVA
+3272 HRLKEAGVRSRHVA

-3294 GIVAMLAVL
+3294 GIVTMLAIL
-3303 EAGAVYVPLDVS
+3303 EVGAVYVPLDVS

-3322 DMLRLCE
+3322 DMLRLCK

-3335 HTPTEQRLNA
+3335 HSQTDKRVNA
-3345 LLDDVVVG
+3345 LVDDFVG
-3353 EQHEK
+3353 EQHMQVLK
-3358 PRALQVDVDHPQ
+3358 VDVDHMQ
-3370 DDSYTH
+3370 DNLNAHGDLGDS
-3376 DDLNDSNK
+3376 DK
-3384 IYPAFLLFTSGS
+3384 ISPAFLLFTSGS

-3405 TQLNFANH
+3405 TQPNFANH
-3413 IALKTRTFSLA
+3413 IALKAQTFSLT
-3424 HTDHVLQQSSLGF
+3424 HTDCVLQQSSLGF
-3437 DMALIQTFS
+3437 DMALVQTFS

-3451 ACLVIAPTD
+3451 GRLVIAPAD
-3460 IRRDPVAI
+3460 SRRDPVAI
-3468 AALLRREAVSMTIAT
+3468 AALLKREAISMTIAT

-3497 LSASTEAST
+3497 LAHDNDDDKTA
-3506 GKGDGS
+3506 
-3512 STWRLAFSGG
+3512 WRLAFSGG
-3522 EQIPPRLI
+3522 EQIPPHLL

-3555 ATFQPIP
+3555 ATFQPIS
-3562 LGNDDQTSSISC
+3562 LDNGNDPLSTSCI
-3574 LASPSTPSA
+3574 ASPSAPSA
-3583 VWRPYA
+3583 IWRPFA
-3589 VGKALPNYT
+3589 VGKTLPNYT
-3598 VIIIDPFT
+3598 VIIVDPI
-3606 FTTAPQP
+3606 TTSTTPQP
-3613 LPLGQTGEICIGG
+3613 LPLGQTGEICISG
-3626 AGVALGYLHRPDLT
+3626 AGVALGYLDRPDLT
-3640 RTRFLTDVLG
+3640 HSRFLTNVPG
-3650 NKKGTVYRT
+3650 MGKSTVYRT

-3666 ADGTLLCLGRLD
+3666 SDGTLLCLGRLD

-3690 DLQEIEA
+3690 DLQEIETA
-3697 AILRASAGVIASV
+3697 VLQASAGVLASV

-3719 AGAGAIGEDDI
+3719 ADAGRVSEDDI
-3730 LIAHAT
+3730 LVAHAT
-3736 LADDVDPTTWQD
+3736 LAEDGDPTTWQD
-3748 DGSISSS
+3748 NEISSS
-3755 SSILSRVRLS
+3755 SSILSRVRLP

-3770 AAIYILKTLPST
+3770 AAIYTLKTLPST
-3782 PNGKLDRKA
+3782 PNGKLDRRA
-3791 IARLPLPE
+3791 IASLHLPKRMRSSPLE
-3799 RKGSNP
+3799 SDSNA
-3805 NHILGSDTS
+3805 I
-3814 ARNTEGALG
+3814 NTDAPKQNE
-3823 HNKAGEKLTVRQGE
+3823 GEKLTVRQGE
-3837 LRLLWERVLPSLGSK
+3837 LRLLWERVLPSLGEK
-3852 RIGPSSDFFLCGGNS
+3852 RIAPSSDFFLCGGNS
-3867 LLLMKLQKTIKETTG
+3867 LLLMKLQKAIKETTG
-3882 LEISTK
+3882 VEISTK
-3888 RMYDA
+3888 QMYEA

-3898 MTRAVFEDSTAAAE
+3898 MTRAVFEDSAAAE
-3912 NPRIDW
+3912 EDVRIDW
-3918 DAETAVPEWLQE
+3918 NTETAVPGWLRE
-3930 EIKKVETT
+3930 EIETIGAMAAS
-3938 TVAAAAKRGKTEAGI
+3938 AAAVEKDKMEAGI

-3963 PGSHILTALLHH
+3963 PGGHILTALLNH

-3988 DHHHQLS
+3988 DHQQLLS
-3995 SSSPSA
+3995 STSS
-4001 SVAEVAYY
+4001 SVAEVVYY
-4009 TGTLLSKNLGLTPT
+4009 TGTLLSKTLGLTST
-4023 ERNHLAQTVHI
+4023 EREHLSKTVHI
-4034 IVHTAAHGHCLN
+4034 IVHAAAHGHCLN

-4052 RPNLEALH
+4052 RPNLESLH

-4065 SLASSLTSGSASSS
+4065 SLASASPR
-4079 LCKTAIPI
+4079 KTGIPI

-4096 LLAGTSETPR
+4096 LLAGKTETPR
-4106 PPSSL
+4106 AASSL
-4111 RDFPPP
+4111 RDSPPP

-4138 LVNHLR
+4138 LVIHLKER
-4144 DRDGDHGAES
+4144 DHG
-4154 RTETANKISPSLN
+4154 TEVGALGPPRPDPFNLKIA
-4167 IAVHRSCTLVSSQA
+4167 IHRSCTLVSPQA

-4194 LAMRTV
+4194 LAMRCV
-4200 PRLRRAK
+4200 PRLRRAE

-4212 APLDDVVGRIAAA
+4212 APLDDVVGQIAAA

-4230 SVPRGTSPSVAEA
+4230 ALQGTSSSTDEPTAVDSSPSA
-4243 SPPSSS
+4243 SSS

-4280 VDMQEWLV
+4280 IDMQEWLV
-4288 RAARQGL
+4288 RASRQGL

-4317 LGEE
+4317 LGADLE

>member
-1 MASLPE
+1 
-7 EPIAII
+7 
-13 GSACRF
+13 
-19 PGGCNSPSKLW
+19 
-30 ELLREPHDVRKQF
+30 
-43 DPKRLNLERFHN
+43 
-55 VDGQTHGSTDV
+55 
-66 RGLSYLLEED
+66 
-76 SRVFDAGFFGISP
+76 
-89 VVASGMDPQQRLL
+89 
-102 LEVSYE
+102 
-108 ACESAGVTLDRLRG
+108 
-122 SQTSVHVGSMSN
+122 
-134 DYGVIQARDP
+134 
-144 ETMPK
+144 
-149 YNATGAH
+149 
-156 APSII
+156 
-161 ANRVSYVLDLKGPS
+161 
-175 VTIDTACSSSL
+175 
-186 VALHQAVQGLRAGD
+186 
-200 CDAAIVGGTNLIMDP
+200 
-215 GPYIAESKLQMLSP
+215 
-229 DSQCRMWDASA
+229 
-240 NGYGRGEGVAALLLK
+240 
-255 PLAKALA
+255 
-262 DGDPVQGV
+262 
-270 VRATGV
+270 
-276 NSDGQSPGITMP
+276 
-288 FAPAQTD
+288 
-295 LIWRTYRRAGLDPL
+295 
-309 HEADRPQYFECHGTG
+309 
-324 TQAGDPVEAR
+324 
-334 AVYDVFFG
+334 
-342 GQEQNSQDQAEKPQ
+342 
-356 KTKPETLIVGSIKTI
+356 
-371 IGHTEGCAGLAGVIK
+371 
-386 VLLMLKHQT
+386 
-395 VPPNMLFNQ
+395 
-404 LNPKIAPYYG
+404 
-414 PGALEIAK
+414 
-422 KIMAWPARPI
+422 
-432 GTPMRA
+432 
-438 SVNSFGFGGTNAH
+438 
-451 AIIEALPGV
+451 
-460 AEVLEERQQL
+460 
-470 SDGAVGPLLFIA
+470 
-482 QSGAALLRNVQAYLD
+482 
-497 YAETHANSLDLRDL
+497 
-511 SRILQTHR
+511 
-519 STHRVRSFFT
+519 
-529 GATRQDVLDAMGR
+529 
-542 FVMSHAG
+542 
-549 KAKNGDIGTVP
+549 
-560 RLINPAEVPGILGVF
+560 
-575 TGQGAQW
+575 
-582 ATMGRGLMAASPIFR
+582 
-597 RSLEACDAVLQHG
+597 
-610 LPAGHGHAPSWSLID
+610 
-625 ELSKEAD
+625 
-632 ISRLGE
+632 
-638 AELAQPLCTALQIA
+638 
-652 QVDILTASG
+652 
-661 IRLDAVVGH
+661 
-670 SSGEIAATYA
+670 
-680 AGLIS
+680 
-685 REAAMQIAYY
+685 
-695 RGFYA
+695 
-700 HLACAG
+700 
-706 TKVGGGMLAV
+706 
-716 GLSLPAASEL
+716 
-726 CRQPA
+726 
-731 FVGRLVVAASN
+731 
-742 APQSCTLSGN
+742 
-752 QDAVAEAKEQL
+752 
-763 ERDNIFARLLVVD
+763 
-776 TAYHSHHMAACADAY
+776 
-791 LQALLACEISVEP
+791 
-804 GKGRGRGACVWS
+804 
-816 SSVRGDA
+816 
-823 RLVRRG
+823 
-829 GEAELL
+829 
-835 ATLKGP
+835 
-841 YWVANMVQMVK
+841 
-852 FSQALESAVWHGGPF
+852 
-867 DLAIELGPHP
+867 
-877 ALKGPV
+877 
-883 EQTLKAAYGSAPPYA
+883 
-898 SLLKRKMN
+898 
-906 EVAVVQEAIG
+906 
-916 SVWSQLGPAHVDF
+916 
-929 DGFRGIWCEAGAIQ
+929 
-943 TTPKSLLADL
+943 
-953 PGYAWDHDRVY
+953 
-964 WRESRISARYRTL
+964 
-977 PDTAHELLGRRMP
+977 
-990 DDNDHELRWRNV
+990 
-1002 LRLGEI
+1002 
-1008 PWLKGHEVLRE
+1008 
-1019 VLLPGAAYVSIAAQ
+1019 
-1033 AAQYVAGSRPVA
+1033 
-1045 QLAVEDVDILRPVVV
+1045 
-1060 PDNTDGVETLF
+1060 
-1071 TVQVLPAM
+1071 
-1079 VDDFSTK
+1079 
-1086 NKAAQVVWA
+1086 
-1095 KFAYYVCPNEVAGAM
+1095 
-1110 MHTCSG
+1110 
-1116 NLVIHLGPADSVQGP
+1116 
-1131 TSGPSPT
+1131 
-1138 LPPREPIPDNAVHV
+1138 
-1152 DGEAIHEMFGQIGLD
+1152 
-1167 YHNAFAAMKSC
+1167 
-1178 ERALGYAAATAM
+1178 
-1190 WPANSNID
+1190 
-1198 TEADAASLGPSSNSY
+1198 
-1213 VLHPVILDVAF
+1213 
-1224 QALFVAHAHPASL
+1224 
-1237 MLNRAMLP
+1237 
-1245 SHIDRVLIDPNVP
+1245 
-1258 VTTMNA
+1258 
-1264 TASSTTCHM
+1264 
-1273 DAWVTETTGATL
+1273 
-1285 DGDISL
+1285 
-1291 YVDGEASGQAFAQVE
+1291 
-1306 GLRTRAAGGLDASQD
+1306 
-1321 RHIFCRTA
+1321 
-1329 QGRDFSV
+1329 
-1336 MGLTLPPRDPIQDE
+1336 
-1350 RTLRVNAATERLT
+1350 
-1363 LWYIRQVVAQVKVPP
+1363 
-1378 PSSEK
+1378 
-1383 AKEDQ
+1383 
-1388 EIDGLQWNHRRMLEA
+1388 
-1403 FAHHLDLVRQGKHP
+1403 
-1417 LVQTA
+1417 
-1422 WLTDGPEEVTALDRE
+1422 
-1437 HGTTVEFRLMHAVGG
+1437 
-1452 ALARV
+1452 
-1457 VQGESHLLLQVMQQ
+1457 
-1471 DDLLNQFYMH
+1471 
-1481 NNTSVATNRAVGQLM
+1481 
-1496 KQIAFKFPRCNMLEI
+1496 MLEI

-1546 AEKFAAFDRVA
+1546 AEKFAAFDRVS

-1596 ARARSLLRPG
+1596 ARASSLLRPG

-1700 PADLPAP
+1700 PIDLPAP

-1734 SIWKLRLC
+1734 
-1742 VIPSIDDIDLD
+1742 
-1753 DVSLNRAD
+1753 
-1761 VLCLHDADEPLFASL
+1761 L

-1827 SVQVIGLEAG
+1827 SVQVLGLEAG

-1937 SQEAVQMD
+1937 SQGAVQMD

-1961 FIVHGRFNE
+1961 FIVHG
-1970 DWVMALSSANVSK
+1970 
-1983 LSLQPKDIIRV
+1983 P
-1994 GCSYTPASIKAM
+1994 SIKAM

-2042 KKELKAELQGVSVE
+2042 EKELKAELQGVSVE

-2143 QAESQK
+2143 PAESQK

-2296 IRSTMPPISGV
+2296 IRSTMPPIAGV

-2633 VVQASSEVVKQT
+2633 VVQASSEVVKQI

-2660 DSNLASAGNS
+2660 DSNLASAGN
-2670 SSSSSS
+2670 
-2676 IVENSGSGSD
+2676 GS
-2686 TPKTATTDDEEEEG
+2686 T
-2700 GGGGEH
+2700 
-2706 QDQLKDKPDLK
+2706 
-2717 KNVGLL
+2717 
-2723 LGPVIVREAAMSAAQ
+2723 
-2738 SRFWFVHKHSDNPA
+2738 
-2752 ACNNA
+2752 
-2757 FYYRLRGRSCVNP
+2757 
-2770 ARLRHALR
+2770 
-2778 LVAVHHECLRTCY
+2778 
-2791 YPRLEDGHPMQG
+2791 
-2803 VTAPS
+2803 
-2808 ESAVRLTHT
+2808 
-2817 EYEDRDGIDAA
+2817 
-2828 LRETLEGFKTRA
+2828 
-2840 WDLERG
+2840 
-2846 ETMEVSL
+2846 
-2853 LSIKDG
+2853 
-2859 QLRQEDDE
+2859 
-2867 TEEYGYLVL
+2867 
-2876 GYHHITL
+2876 
-2883 DGWSVALFWR
+2883 
-2893 DVDRAYRMQPLTPI
+2893 YRMQPLTPI

-2962 VRQQQQI
+2962 V
-2969 GAHNLD
+2969 L
-2975 QELNP
+2975 
-2980 AQLEA
+2980 
-2985 VKSLSQR
+2985 
-2992 LRISPF
+2992 
-2998 HVHLALLQVLLAR
+2998 LLAR

-3413 IALKTRTFSLA
+3413 IALKTQTFSLA

-3562 LGNDDQTSSISC
+3562 LGNDDKTSSISC

-3583 VWRPYA
+3583 IWRPYA

-3606 FTTAPQP
+3606 LTTAPQP

-3650 NKKGTVYRT
+3650 DKKGTVYRT

-3710 VVSRRRLDG
+3710 VVSRRH
-3719 AGAGAIGEDDI
+3719 DI

-3791 IARLPLPE
+3791 IA
-3799 RKGSNP
+3799 
-3805 NHILGSDTS
+3805 
-3814 ARNTEGALG
+3814 
-3823 HNKAGEKLTVRQGE
+3823 Q

-3867 LLLMKLQKTIKETTG
+3867 LLLMKLQKAIKETTG
-3882 LEISTK
+3882 VEISTK
-3888 RMYDA
+3888 RMYEA

-3898 MTRAVFEDSTAAAE
+3898 MTRAVFE
-3912 NPRIDW
+3912 
-3918 DAETAVPEWLQE
+3918 
-3930 EIKKVETT
+3930 
-3938 TVAAAAKRGKTEAGI
+3938 
-3953 EVLLTGASSF
+3953 
-3963 PGSHILTALLHH
+3963 
-3975 PSVRKVHCIAVPS
+3975 
-3988 DHHHQLS
+3988 
-3995 SSSPSA
+3995 
-4001 SVAEVAYY
+4001 
-4009 TGTLLSKNLGLTPT
+4009 
-4023 ERNHLAQTVHI
+4023 
-4034 IVHTAAHGHCLN
+4034 
-4046 RFATLR
+4046 
-4052 RPNLEALH
+4052 
-4060 SLASL
+4060 
-4065 SLASSLTSGSASSS
+4065 
-4079 LCKTAIPI
+4079 
-4087 LYLSSPRTL
+4087 
-4096 LLAGTSETPR
+4096 
-4106 PPSSL
+4106 
-4111 RDFPPP
+4111 
-4117 AVDGSDG
+4117 
-4124 YTASKWAGEVFLEN
+4124 
-4138 LVNHLR
+4138 
-4144 DRDGDHGAES
+4144 
-4154 RTETANKISPSLN
+4154 
-4167 IAVHRSCTLVSSQA
+4167 
-4181 PNSDAMNGILRYS
+4181 
-4194 LAMRTV
+4194 
-4200 PRLRRAK
+4200 
-4207 GFLDF
+4207 
-4212 APLDDVVGRIAAA
+4212 
-4225 AVELA
+4225 
-4230 SVPRGTSPSVAEA
+4230 
-4243 SPPSSS
+4243 
-4249 IHFRHHSGGIK
+4249 
-4260 TPFSQFRTHMETVY
+4260 
-4274 GGAFDE
+4274 
-4280 VDMQEWLV
+4280 
-4288 RAARQGL
+4288 
-4295 DPLITAYIEALLESG
+4295 
-4310 MPLVSPY
+4310 
-4317 LGEE
+4317 

>member
-19 PGGCNSPSKLW
+19 PGGCSSPSKLW
-30 ELLREPHDVRKQF
+30 ELLREPRDVRKQF

-55 VDGQTHGSTDV
+55 ADGQTHGSTDV

-76 SRVFDAGFFGISP
+76 TRVFDAGFFGISP

-229 DSQCRMWDASA
+229 DSQCRMWDVSA

-295 LIWRTYRRAGLDPL
+295 LIRRTYRRAGLDPL
-309 HEADRPQYFECHGTG
+309 READRPQYFECHGTG

-334 AVYDVFFG
+334 AVYDVFFRG
-342 GQEQNSQDQAEKPQ
+342 QDQQPEQSEKI
-356 KTKPETLIVGSIKTI
+356 KPETLIVGSIKTI

-386 VLLMLKHQT
+386 VLLMLKYQT

-404 LNPKIAPYYG
+404 LNPKIAPFYG
-414 PGALEIAK
+414 PGALEIATK
-422 KIMAWPARPI
+422 AMTWPARPA

-451 AIIEALPGV
+451 AIIEALPEV
-460 AEVLEERQQL
+460 AEEKGQKQQL
-470 SDGAVGPLLFIA
+470 SDGAIGPLLFSA
-482 QSGAALLRNVQAYLD
+482 QSGPALLRNVQAYLD
-497 YAETHANSLDLRDL
+497 YAETHVDSLDLRDL

-519 STHRVRSFFT
+519 SAHRVRTFFT
-529 GATRQDVLDAMGR
+529 GATREDVLDAMAR
-542 FVMSHAG
+542 FVTSHAG
-549 KAKNGDIGTVP
+549 KAKSGDIGSVP
-560 RLINPAEVPGILGVF
+560 RLINPAEAPGILGVF

-582 ATMGRGLMAASPIFR
+582 ATMGRGLMAASPVFR
-597 RSLEACDAVLQHG
+597 RSLEACDAILQQG
-610 LPAGHGHAPSWSLID
+610 LLKGHGHAPTWSLIE
-625 ELSKEAD
+625 ELCKDAD
-632 ISRLGE
+632 TSRLGE

-652 QVDILTASG
+652 QVDIITASG

-685 REAAMQIAYY
+685 RKAAMQIAYY

-700 HLACAG
+700 HLARAG

-716 GLSLPAASEL
+716 GLSLSEASEL
-726 CRQPA
+726 CRQPV

-742 APQSCTLSGN
+742 APQSCTLSGDR
-752 QDAVAEAKEQL
+752 DAVAEAKEQL
-763 ERDNIFARLLVVD
+763 ERDNIFARPLLVD

-791 LQALLACEISVEP
+791 LQALLACDISVNP

-829 GEAELL
+829 GEAELF
-835 ATLKGP
+835 AALKGP

-852 FSQALESAVWHGGPF
+852 FSQALESALWHGGPF

-883 EQTLKAAYGSAPPYA
+883 EQTLKAAYGATPPYA
-898 SLLKRKMN
+898 SLLKRKTSD
-906 EVAVVQEAIG
+906 VAVAQETIG

-929 DGFRGIWCEAGAIQ
+929 DGFRGIWGESNESI
-943 TTPKSLLADL
+943 TTPKSLLAEL

-977 PDTAHELLGRRMP
+977 ADTAHELLGRRMP
-990 DDNDHELRWRNV
+990 DDNDSELRWRNV
-1002 LRLGEI
+1002 LRLREI

-1045 QLAVEDVDILRPVVV
+1045 SLAVEDVDILRPVVV
-1060 PDNTDGVETLF
+1060 PDNTDGVETIF
-1071 TVQVLPAM
+1071 TVQVLPTA
-1079 VDDFSTK
+1079 DGYSSK
-1086 NKAAQVVWA
+1086 SKAAQVVRA
-1095 KFAYYVCPNEVAGAM
+1095 KFAYYVCPNEVTGAM

-1116 NLVIHLGPADSVQGP
+1116 NLVIHLGPVDSGNGP
-1131 TSGPSPT
+1131 TSTSGPV
-1138 LPPREPIPDNAVHV
+1138 LPGREPIPDNAVHV

-1167 YHNAFAAMKSC
+1167 YHDAFAAMKSC
-1178 ERALGYAAATAM
+1178 ERALGYAAATAV
-1190 WPANSNID
+1190 WPADSDVD
-1198 TEADAASLGPSSNSY
+1198 TDADAASLGPSSGSY

-1237 MLNRAMLP
+1237 MLKRAMLP
-1245 SHIDRVLIDPNVP
+1245 SHIDRVLIDPNVS
-1258 VTTMNA
+1258 VTTTGA

-1273 DAWVTETTGATL
+1273 DAWVTDSTGATL

-1291 YVDGEASGQAFAQVE
+1291 YVNGEASTRVFAQVE

-1321 RHIFCRTA
+1321 RHIFCRTTH
-1329 QGRDFSV
+1329 GCDISV

-1350 RTLRVNAATERLT
+1350 RTLRVNEATERLT
-1363 LWYIRQVVAQVKVPP
+1363 LWYIRQVVAQVKLPPP
-1378 PSSEK
+1378 PSSDKTEG
-1383 AKEDQ
+1383 ESETDS
-1388 EIDGLQWNHRRMLEA
+1388 LQWHHRRMLEA

-1422 WLTDGPEEVTALDRE
+1422 WLTDGPVEIAALDRE
-1437 HGTTVEFRLMHAVGG
+1437 HGDTVEFRLMHAVGG

-1471 DDLLNQFYMH
+1471 DDLLNQFYMR

-1524 AVDEL
+1524 AVDDL

-1534 FTDVSPAFFSAA
+1534 FTDVSPAFFAAA

-1562 IEQDVAAQGFT
+1562 IEQDVAAQGFA

-1583 NVLHATRSLADTL
+1583 NVLHATKSLADTL
-1596 ARARSLLRPG
+1596 ARARNLLRPG

-1684 IDEDVFRLRSP
+1684 VDKDVLRLRSP

-1700 PADLPAP
+1700 PADLPTP
-1707 PSSPLLLIGGQRLVT
+1707 PSSPLLLIGGKRLVT
-1722 TRVVDEITKLLP
+1722 TRVVDEITRLLP
-1734 SIWKLRLC
+1734 KGWRSRLRT
-1742 VIPSIDDIDLD
+1742 IPSIDDIDLD

-1761 VLCLHDADEPLFASL
+1761 VLCLHDADEPLFATL

-1788 LFLSAANLLWVTPSG
+1788 LFLSASSLLWVT
-1803 NSAAPRASMIRGI
+1803 AAGTTAPLRASMIRGI
-1816 TRVVPKEISHL
+1816 TRVVPKEIPHL
-1827 SVQVIGLEAG
+1827 SVQVLGLEDG

-1853 LRHMSDLRDSEGKA
+1853 LRHVADIRETEGQTT
-1867 PLPLW
+1867 LPLW
-1872 SVEPECE
+1872 SIEPECE

-1894 TALNERFSARN
+1894 TALNERFAARN
-1905 RPIVKTVDVTDVAVQ
+1905 RPVVKTVDATDIAVQ
-1920 AVANANGK
+1920 AVANRNGK
-1928 MELRRFVDH
+1928 MELRQFLDH
-1937 SQEAVQMD
+1937 SQGAVQMD
-1945 VEYALHVPS
+1945 VEYALHVSS
-1954 HKEKSSV
+1954 HRDGSSAY
-1961 FIVHGRFNE
+1961 IVHGRVN
-1970 DWVMALSSANVSK
+1970 DNWAMALSSANVSR
-1983 LSLQPKDIIRV
+1983 LFLQPGDVFQV
-1994 GCSYTPASIKAM
+1994 GSSCYTPASIKTT
-2006 ADALLRRALIHRVAV
+2006 ADALLCRALVHRVAARAL
-2021 NAGLTVGLLLFEPK
+2021 NADSTVVLVLFEPQLE
-2035 YDMAEKL
+2035 MA
-2042 KKELKAELQGVSVE
+2042 KKIETELKAELRSVSVE
-2056 VFCVTSNSNLKRVPS
+2056 VYCVTSTSDVGKIPV
-2071 GWIRVHTNTSRRM
+2071 GWIRVHTNMSRRM
-2084 AKKCLPSNRVDFFVD
+2084 AKQCLPSNRVDFFVD
-2099 CSEASEHAY
+2099 CSETSEDSTNHSREHLKAS
-2108 HQAWGYLRES
+2108 L
-2118 LPSNCQTFALD
+2118 LPTCQIFAFD
-2129 GELLQRFLPRKLQT
+2129 GELLRGFLPQQSAIK
-2143 QAESQK
+2143 AESQS

-2155 FASTGVTA
+2155 FKSVDVAA
-2163 NSTGDGCDKTTK
+2163 NSTDGICSKSTP

-2180 DLAGLNAASL
+2180 DLAGMNASTL
-2190 SRQQYLCS
+2190 SREQYLCS
-2198 WYQQNS
+2198 WHRQQS

-2214 DIHPNGLLRP
+2214 DIHSKGLLRP

-2238 LSLTRWMIRHGAQ
+2238 LSLTRWMIRHGARN
-2251 HIVITSRRAQPN
+2251 IVITSRRAQTN
-2263 ADLQAEALR
+2263 AGLQVEARR
-2272 AGAKVHTLAVDVTQR
+2272 AGAAVHTLAVDVTQR

-2296 IRSTMPPISGV
+2296 IRATMPPIAGV

-2322 SPQQLNETLA
+2322 SPRQLNETLA

-2339 NLDAVFHGGKG
+2339 NLDAVFNEG
-2350 AEQLDFFIVTSSAA
+2350 AEELDFFIVTSSAA

-2378 NLFMNAVV
+2378 NLFMDAVV

-2411 RFAKEKQLADHFRSI
+2411 RFEKEKQLADHFRSI

-2440 AMAVRASRVDYS
+2440 AMAVRASRVDS
-2452 PGSGSELEYDITM
+2452 SDTGTGTSNDLEHDITM

-2474 QAGQVNKAVWTLD
+2474 QAGQVNKAVWTSD

-2494 PYSTLSA
+2494 PYTALSA
-2501 ESQQQQKDQHGFGG
+2501 NSQQQQNNSHGDGRSSG
-2515 TGVRE
+2515 SAGVRE
-2520 QVARSET
+2520 QVAQAET
-2527 EDDAVAAVAAAFGA
+2527 EDDAIAAVAAAFGA

-2617 VPPKIEEK
+2617 VSPKVDEK
-2625 KGIKAVEK
+2625 KEVKEVEK
-2633 VVQASSEVVKQT
+2633 VIQAPKELVKQT
-2645 PGAAPVSDVVTPVSV
+2645 PTAALSPDVVTPIPV
-2660 DSNLASAGNS
+2660 DSSLVSTEN

-2676 IVENSGSGSD
+2676 IVEHSESGSD
-2686 TPKTATTDDEEEEG
+2686 SPKTATTDDEEEKGEE
-2700 GGGGEH
+2700 EH
-2706 QDQLKDKPDLK
+2706 QGQAKKIDPVIRPD
-2717 KNVGLL
+2717 
-2723 LGPVIVREAAMSAAQ
+2723 PVIVREAPMSAAQ
-2738 SRFWFVHKHSDNPA
+2738 CRFWFVHKHSDNPA

-2757 FYYRLRGRSCVNP
+2757 FYYRLRGRRRVNT

-2778 LVAVHHECLRTCY
+2778 VVAAHHECLRTCY
-2791 YPRLEDGHPMQG
+2791 FPRLEDGHPMQG
-2803 VTAPS
+2803 IMAPS
-2808 ESAVRLTHT
+2808 ESTVRLTHT
-2817 EYEDRDGIDAA
+2817 EYDGRDSIETA
-2828 LRETLEGFKTRA
+2828 LRETLAGFKTRA
-2840 WDLERG
+2840 WDLEHG
-2846 ETMEVSL
+2846 ETMEISL
-2853 LSIKDG
+2853 LGLKG
-2859 QLRQEDDE
+2859 NEGE
-2867 TEEYGYLVL
+2867 FGEGEEEAEGYGFLVL

-2883 DGWSVALFWR
+2883 DGWSVALFWK
-2893 DVDRAYRMQPLTPI
+2893 DVDRAYRMQPLTPVD
-2907 GRGLS
+2907 RGLS

-2923 EENGVLDEDLAF
+2923 EETGALDEDLAF

-2962 VRQQQQI
+2962 VRQQKQPSS
-2969 GAHNLD
+2969 AHNLD

-3033 NTLGCFVNMLPLRAT
+3033 NTLGCFVNMVPLRAT
-3048 VAATAGTTETS
+3048 VAASGTASSGTTS
-3059 PDFAS
+3059 SGPDFAS
-3064 IARVASRKAMSV
+3064 IARAASRKAMSV

-3108 YRTAGGGGINIWDLP
+3108 YRTAGGGGIDIWDLP
-3123 LGSDDARM
+3123 LGADDTRM
-3131 ELSWL
+3131 ELSWH

-3166 ATLYGPEACRSLM
+3166 ATLYGPEACQSLM

-3191 DPEVSVDR
+3191 DPEVTVDQFS
-3199 LALYDDSDAR
+3199 LYDDTDPS

-3221 TKFDWVNTGSSLC
+3221 VKFDWVETGSSLC

-3244 SHPGRIA
+3244 LHPERTA
-3251 VTDAVAS
+3251 VTDAVGS
-3258 LSYSQLAEQTSRLT
+3258 VSYAQLADRTSHLA
-3272 HRLKEAGVHARHVA
+3272 HQLKEAGVRSRHVA

-3294 GIVAMLAVL
+3294 GIVTMLAIL
-3303 EAGAVYVPLDVS
+3303 EVGAVYVPLDVS

-3335 HTPTEQRLNA
+3335 HSQTDKRINA
-3345 LLDDVVVG
+3345 LVDDVVG
-3353 EQHEK
+3353 EQQM
-3358 PRALQVDVDHPQ
+3358 RVLRVDVDHIQ
-3370 DDSYTH
+3370 DDPNAH
-3376 DDLNDSNK
+3376 GDLDDSNK
-3384 IYPAFLLFTSGS
+3384 ISSAFLLFTSGS
-3396 TGTPNGVHL
+3396 TGIPNGVHL
-3405 TQLNFANH
+3405 TQPNFANH
-3413 IALKTRTFSLA
+3413 IALKAQTFSLT
-3424 HTDHVLQQSSLGF
+3424 HTDCVLQQSSLGF
-3437 DMALIQTFS
+3437 DMALVQTFS

-3451 ACLVIAPTD
+3451 GRLVIAPAD
-3460 IRRDPVAI
+3460 SRRDPVAI
-3468 AALLRREAVSMTIAT
+3468 AALLKREAISMTIAT

-3497 LSASTEAST
+3497 LANGNDDDKTA
-3506 GKGDGS
+3506 
-3512 STWRLAFSGG
+3512 WRLAFSGG
-3522 EQIPPRLI
+3522 EQIPPRLL

-3562 LGNDDQTSSISC
+3562 LDNGNDPLSASC
-3574 LASPSTPSA
+3574 VASLSAPSA
-3583 VWRPYA
+3583 IWRPFA

-3598 VIIIDPFT
+3598 VIIVDPI
-3606 FTTAPQP
+3606 TTSTTPQP

-3626 AGVALGYLHRPDLT
+3626 AGVALGYLNRPDLT
-3640 RTRFLTDVLG
+3640 HLRFLTNVPG
-3650 NKKGTVYRT
+3650 MGKSTVYRT

-3666 ADGTLLCLGRLD
+3666 SDGTLLCLGRLD

-3697 AILRASAGVIASV
+3697 AVLRASAGVLASV

-3719 AGAGAIGEDDI
+3719 ADAGGVGEDDI
-3730 LIAHAT
+3730 LVAHAT
-3736 LADDVDPTTWQD
+3736 LAEDKDRAIEQD
-3748 DGSISSS
+3748 DSDTSSI
-3755 SSILSRVRLS
+3755 SSILSHVRLP

-3770 AAIYILKTLPST
+3770 AAIYTLKTLPTT
-3782 PNGKLDRKA
+3782 PNGKLDRRA
-3791 IARLPLPE
+3791 IARLLLPE
-3799 RKGSNP
+3799 RMRLNP
-3805 NHILGSDTS
+3805 LGSDLN
-3814 ARNTEGALG
+3814 AINTNATEQ
-3823 HNKAGEKLTVRQGE
+3823 NEGEKLTVRQGE
-3837 LRLLWERVLPSLGSK
+3837 LRLLWERVLPSLGEK

-3867 LLLMKLQKTIKETTG
+3867 LLLMKLQKAIKETTG
-3882 LEISTK
+3882 VETSTK
-3888 RMYDA
+3888 QMYEA

-3898 MTRAVFEDSTAAAE
+3898 MTRAVFEDSAAAE
-3912 NPRIDW
+3912 ENARIDW
-3918 DAETAVPEWLQE
+3918 NTETAVPGWLRE
-3930 EIKKVETT
+3930 EIETIGA
-3938 TVAAAAKRGKTEAGI
+3938 TVASASAAAVEKDKTEAGI

-3963 PGSHILTALLHH
+3963 PGSHILTALLNH

-3988 DHHHQLS
+3988 DHHQPL
-3995 SSSPSA
+3995 SSPSSA
-4001 SVAEVAYY
+4001 SIAEVVYY
-4009 TGTLLSKNLGLTPT
+4009 TGTLLSKTLGLTST
-4023 ERNHLAQTVHI
+4023 EREHLSQTVHI
-4034 IVHTAAHGHCLN
+4034 IVHAAAHGHCLN

-4052 RPNLEALH
+4052 RPNLESLH

-4065 SLASSLTSGSASSS
+4065 SLASASPR
-4079 LCKTAIPI
+4079 KTAIPI

-4096 LLAGTSETPR
+4096 LLAGKTETPR
-4106 PPSSL
+4106 APSSL

-4138 LVNHLR
+4138 LVNHLKER
-4144 DRDGDHGAES
+4144 DHG
-4154 RTETANKISPSLN
+4154 TEVGARGPPGPNPLNLKIA
-4167 IAVHRSCTLVSSQA
+4167 IHRSCTLVSLQA

-4194 LAMRTV
+4194 LAMRCV
-4200 PRLRRAK
+4200 PRLRRAE

-4212 APLDDVVGRIAAA
+4212 APLDDVVEQIAAA

-4230 SVPRGTSPSVAEA
+4230 ALPDTSISTTEA
-4243 SPPSSS
+4243 PAANSSQSASSS
-4249 IHFRHHSGGIK
+4249 VRFRHHSGGIK

-4288 RAARQGL
+4288 RASRQGL

-4317 LGEE
+4317 LGADLE

>member
-19 PGGCNSPSKLW
+19 PGGCGSPSKLW
-30 ELLREPHDVRKQF
+30 ELLREPRDVRKQF

-55 VDGQTHGSTDV
+55 ADGQTHGSTDV

-76 SRVFDAGFFGISP
+76 TRVFDAGFFGISP

-229 DSQCRMWDASA
+229 DSQCRMWDVDA

-295 LIWRTYRRAGLDPL
+295 LIRRTYRRAGLDPL
-309 HEADRPQYFECHGTG
+309 READRPQYFECHGTG

-334 AVYDVFFG
+334 AVYDVFFR
-342 GQEQNSQDQAEKPQ
+342 GQGQDGQDHQPEQPEI
-356 KTKPETLIVGSIKTI
+356 TKPETLIVGSIKTI

-414 PGALEIAK
+414 PGALEIATK
-422 KIMAWPARPI
+422 AMTWPARPA

-451 AIIEALPGV
+451 AIIEALPEV
-460 AEVLEERQQL
+460 AEDQEQKQQL
-470 SDGAVGPLLFIA
+470 SDGAIGPLLFSA
-482 QSGAALLRNVQAYLD
+482 QSGPALLRNVQAYWN
-497 YAETHANSLDLRDL
+497 YAKTHVESLDLRDL

-519 STHRVRSFFT
+519 STHRVPTFFT
-529 GATRQDVLDAMGR
+529 GATRQDVLDAMAR
-542 FVMSHAG
+542 FVTSHAG
-549 KAKNGDIGTVP
+549 KAKSGDIGSVP
-560 RLINPAEVPGILGVF
+560 RLINPAEAPGILGVF

-582 ATMGRGLMAASPIFR
+582 ATMSRGLMAASPVFR
-597 RSLEACDAVLQHG
+597 RSLEACDAVLQHD
-610 LPAGHGHAPSWSLID
+610 LPQGHGHAPTWSLIE
-625 ELSKEAD
+625 ELCKDAD
-632 ISRLGE
+632 TSRLGE

-652 QVDILTASG
+652 QVDIITASG

-685 REAAMQIAYY
+685 RKAAMQIAYY

-700 HLACAG
+700 HLARAD

-716 GLSLPAASEL
+716 GLSLSEASEL
-726 CRQPA
+726 CRQSA

-742 APQSCTLSGN
+742 APQSCTLSGDR
-752 QDAVAEAKEQL
+752 DAVAEAKEQL
-763 ERDNIFARLLVVD
+763 ERDNIFARPLLVD
-776 TAYHSHHMAACADAY
+776 TAYHSHHMTACADAY
-791 LQALLACEISVEP
+791 LQALLACEIAVKP

-835 ATLKGP
+835 AALEGP

-883 EQTLKAAYGSAPPYA
+883 EQTLKAAYGAAPPYS
-898 SLLKRKMN
+898 SLLKRKISD
-906 EVAVVQEAIG
+906 VAVVQEAIG

-929 DGFRGIWCEAGAIQ
+929 DGFRGIWGASNTSI
-943 TTPKSLLADL
+943 TTSKPLLADL

-977 PDTAHELLGRRMP
+977 ADKAHELLGRRMP

-1002 LRLGEI
+1002 LRLREI

-1045 QLAVEDVDILRPVVV
+1045 SLAVEDVDILRPVVV
-1060 PDNTDGVETLF
+1060 PDNTDGVETIF
-1071 TVQVLPAM
+1071 TLQVLPAAA
-1079 VDDFSTK
+1079 DDYSPN
-1086 NKAAQVVWA
+1086 NKAAQVVRA
-1095 KFAYYVCPNEVAGAM
+1095 KFAYYVCPNEMTGAM

-1116 NLVIHLGPADSVQGP
+1116 NLVIHLGPADSGNGP
-1131 TSGPSPT
+1131 TSTSGPV
-1138 LPPREPIPDNAVHV
+1138 LPGREPIPDNAVHV
-1152 DGEAIHEMFGQIGLD
+1152 DGEAIHDMFGQIGLD
-1167 YHNAFAAMKSC
+1167 YHDAFAAMKSC
-1178 ERALGYAAATAM
+1178 ERALGYAAATAV
-1190 WPANSNID
+1190 WPADSNVD
-1198 TEADAASLGPSSNSY
+1198 TDADAASLGPSSGSY
-1213 VLHPVILDVAF
+1213 VLHPVILVVAF

-1237 MLNRAMLP
+1237 MLKRAMLP
-1245 SHIDRVLIDPNVP
+1245 SHIDRVLIDPNVS
-1258 VTTMNA
+1258 VTTTGA
-1264 TASSTTCHM
+1264 TTSSTTCHM
-1273 DAWVTETTGATL
+1273 DAWVTDSTGATL
-1285 DGDISL
+1285 DGDVSL
-1291 YVDGEASGQAFAQVE
+1291 YVDGEASARAFAQVE

-1321 RHIFCRTA
+1321 RHIFCRTIH
-1329 QGRDFSV
+1329 GHDVSV
-1336 MGLTLPPRDPIQDE
+1336 MGLALPPRDPIQDE
-1350 RTLRVNAATERLT
+1350 RTLQVNEATERLT

-1378 PSSEK
+1378 SSSSDK
-1383 AKEDQ
+1383 AAGENETDS
-1388 EIDGLQWNHRRMLEA
+1388 LQWHHRRMLEA

-1417 LVQTA
+1417 LVQTE
-1422 WLTDGPEEVTALDRE
+1422 WLKDGPEEIAALDRE
-1437 HGTTVEFRLMHAVGG
+1437 HGNTVEFRLMHAVGG

-1471 DDLLNQFYMH
+1471 DDLLNQFYMR

-1524 AVDEL
+1524 AVDGL

-1534 FTDVSPAFFSAA
+1534 FTDVSPAFFAAA

-1562 IEQDVAAQGFT
+1562 IEQDVAAQGFA

-1583 NVLHATRSLADTL
+1583 NVLHATKSLADTL
-1596 ARARSLLRPG
+1596 ARARNLLRPG

-1684 IDEDVFRLRSP
+1684 VDENVLRLRSP

-1700 PADLPAP
+1700 PADLPTS
-1707 PSSPLLLIGGQRLVT
+1707 PSSPLLLIGGKRLAT
-1722 TRVVDEITKLLP
+1722 TRVVDEITRLLP
-1734 SIWKLRLC
+1734 KGWRSRLRA
-1742 VIPSIDDIDLD
+1742 IPSIDDIDLD

-1761 VLCLHDADEPLFASL
+1761 VLCLHDADEPLFATL

-1788 LFLSAANLLWVTPSG
+1788 LFLSASSLLWVTAAG
-1803 NSAAPRASMIRGI
+1803 TSAPLRASMIRGI
-1816 TRVVPKEISHL
+1816 TRVVPKEIPHL
-1827 SVQVIGLEAG
+1827 SVQVLGLEGG
-1837 AGPAVDA
+1837 AGPAADA

-1853 LRHMSDLRDSEGKA
+1853 LRHMADIRETEGQTS
-1867 PLPLW
+1867 LPLW

-1879 VLVDGEVRIPRVMPA
+1879 VLVDGEIRIPRVMPA
-1894 TALNERFSARN
+1894 TALNERFAARN
-1905 RPIVKTVDVTDVAVQ
+1905 RPVVKTVDATDVAVQ
-1920 AVANANGK
+1920 AVANVNGK

-1937 SQEAVQMD
+1937 GQGALQMD
-1945 VEYALHVPS
+1945 VDYALHVPS
-1954 HKEKSSV
+1954 RNDGSSV
-1961 FIVHGRFNE
+1961 CIVHGRVNDE
-1970 DWVMALSSANVSK
+1970 WAMTLSSANASK
-1983 LSLQPKDIIRV
+1983 LTLQPWDVVRV
-1994 GCSYTPASIKAM
+1994 SSSCYTPASIRAT
-2006 ADALLRRALIHRVAV
+2006 ADALLRRALIHHMAGRAS
-2021 NAGLTVGLLLFEPK
+2021 NAGAIVRVLLFEPQR
-2035 YDMAEKL
+2035 DMVGNLEA
-2042 KKELKAELQGVSVE
+2042 ELKTELQDVNVE
-2056 VFCVTSNSNLKRVPS
+2056 IYCVTSNPDVEQTPA
-2071 GWIRVHTNTSRRM
+2071 GWIRVHANMSRRM
-2084 AKKCLPSNRVDFFVD
+2084 AKHCLPSHRIDFFVD
-2099 CSEASEHAY
+2099 CSETSEKATN
-2108 HQAWGYLRES
+2108 QAREHLKES
-2118 LPSNCQTFALD
+2118 LPPNCQTFTFG
-2129 GELLQRFLPRKLQT
+2129 GELLRGFLPHQSAIK
-2143 QAESQK
+2143 AESQS

-2155 FASTGVTA
+2155 LKSVDIATDSTDE
-2163 NSTGDGCDKTTK
+2163 SCDKSTTP
-2175 TIMAA
+2175 IMAA
-2180 DLAGLNAASL
+2180 DLAGMNASTL
-2190 SRQQYLCS
+2190 SRERYLCS
-2198 WYQQNS
+2198 WNQQQS
-2204 LPLTIQPPET
+2204 FPLTIQPPEA

-2238 LSLTRWMIRHGAQ
+2238 LSLTRWMIRHGARN
-2251 HIVITSRRAQPN
+2251 IVITSRRAQTN
-2263 ADLQAEALR
+2263 VDLQAEAGR
-2272 AGAKVHTLAVDVTQR
+2272 AGATVHTLAVDVTQR

-2296 IRSTMPPISGV
+2296 IRATMPPIAGV

-2322 SPQQLNETLA
+2322 SPRQLNETLA
-2332 AKVVGTE
+2332 AKVMGTE
-2339 NLDAVFHGGKG
+2339 NLDAVFNEG
-2350 AEQLDFFIVTSSAA
+2350 AEKLDFFIVTSSAA

-2378 NLFMNAVV
+2378 NLFMDAVV
-2386 AGRRA
+2386 AGRRT

-2411 RFAKEKQLADHFRSI
+2411 RFEKEKQLADHFRSI

-2440 AMAVRASRVDYS
+2440 AMAVRTSRADS
-2452 PGSGSELEYDITM
+2452 SGTSDGLEHDITM
-2465 GLAPPTAPM
+2465 GLVPPSAPM
-2474 QAGQVNKAVWTLD
+2474 QAGQANKAVWTSD

-2494 PYSTLSA
+2494 PYTALSTD
-2501 ESQQQQKDQHGFGG
+2501 SQHQQNNQHGDGRSSGG
-2515 TGVRE
+2515 AGVRE
-2520 QVARSET
+2520 QVAHAET

-2617 VPPKIEEK
+2617 IPPKIDEK
-2625 KGIKAVEK
+2625 KEVNEVEK
-2633 VVQASSEVVKQT
+2633 GTQALKELVKQT
-2645 PGAAPVSDVVTPVSV
+2645 PKAALAPDVTTPIPLDSSLVST
-2660 DSNLASAGNS
+2660 GN

-2676 IVENSGSGSD
+2676 IVEHSGSGSD
-2686 TPKTATTDDEEEEG
+2686 SPKTAATDDEEEGEE
-2700 GGGGEH
+2700 EH
-2706 QDQLKDKPDLK
+2706 QDQPKRMDSVVRPD
-2717 KNVGLL
+2717 
-2723 LGPVIVREAAMSAAQ
+2723 PVIIREAPMSAAQ
-2738 SRFWFVHKHSDNPA
+2738 SRFWFVHKHSDNPS

-2757 FYYRLRGRSCVNP
+2757 FYYRLRGRRRLNA

-2778 LVAVHHECLRTCY
+2778 LVAAHHECLRTCY

-2803 VTAPS
+2803 IMAPS
-2808 ESAVRLTHT
+2808 ESTVSLTHT
-2817 EYEDRDGIDAA
+2817 EYDDGDGIDTA
-2828 LRETLEGFKTRA
+2828 LQETLEGFKTRA
-2840 WDLERG
+2840 WDLEHG

-2853 LSIKDG
+2853 LSLKGD
-2859 QLRQEDDE
+2859 QEE
-2867 TEEYGYLVL
+2867 LKGEEEEEYGYLVL

-2893 DVDRAYRMQPLTPI
+2893 DVDRAYRMQPLTPVD
-2907 GRGLS
+2907 RGLS

-2923 EENGVLDEDLAF
+2923 EETGALDEDLTF
-2935 WRAEFA
+2935 WRTEFA

-2962 VRQQQQI
+2962 VRQQQQPSS
-2969 GAHNLD
+2969 AHNLD

-3011 LTGTEDICI
+3011 LTGIEDICI

-3048 VAATAGTTETS
+3048 VAASGTASSGTTS
-3059 PDFAS
+3059 SGPDFGS
-3064 IARVASRKAMSV
+3064 IARAASGKAMSV

-3108 YRTAGGGGINIWDLP
+3108 YRTAGSGGINIWDLP
-3123 LGSDDARM
+3123 LGADDTRM
-3131 ELSWL
+3131 KLSWH

-3191 DPEVSVDR
+3191 DPEAAVDR
-3199 LALYDDSDAR
+3199 LSLYDDSDPR

-3221 TKFDWVNTGSSLC
+3221 MRFDWVDTGST
-3234 LSRRVRDMCR
+3234 LS
-3244 SHPGRIA
+3244 
-3251 VTDAVAS
+3251 VTDAVGS
-3258 LSYSQLAEQTSRLT
+3258 VSYAQLADRTSHLA
-3272 HRLKEAGVHARHVA
+3272 HRLKEAGVRARNVS

-3294 GIVAMLAVL
+3294 GLVAMLAIL

-3335 HTPTEQRLNA
+3335 HSQTDKRVNA
-3345 LLDDVVVG
+3345 LVDDFVG
-3353 EQHEK
+3353 EQHM
-3358 PRALQVDVDHPQ
+3358 RVLQVDVDHIQKDPNA
-3370 DDSYTH
+3370 H
-3376 DDLNDSNK
+3376 GDLDDSNK
-3384 IYPAFLLFTSGS
+3384 ITPAFLLFTSGS
-3396 TGTPNGVHL
+3396 TGTPSGVHL
-3405 TQLNFANH
+3405 TQPNFANH
-3413 IALKTRTFSLA
+3413 IALKAQTFSLT
-3424 HTDHVLQQSSLGF
+3424 HTDCVLQQSSLGF
-3437 DMALIQTFS
+3437 DMALVQTFS

-3451 ACLVIAPTD
+3451 GRLVIAPTD
-3460 IRRDPVAI
+3460 SRRDPVAI
-3468 AALLRREAVSMTIAT
+3468 AALLKREAISMTIAT

-3497 LSASTEAST
+3497 LAHDNDDDKTA
-3506 GKGDGS
+3506 
-3512 STWRLAFSGG
+3512 WRLAFSGG
-3522 EQIPPRLI
+3522 EQIPPRLL
-3530 TELGRLGIPGLRLTN
+3530 TELGRLGIPGLQLTN
-3545 CYGPTEITAA
+3545 CYGPTEISAA
-3555 ATFQPIP
+3555 ATFQPIS
-3562 LGNDDQTSSISC
+3562 LDNGNDPLSASC
-3574 LASPSTPSA
+3574 VVSPSAPSA
-3583 VWRPYA
+3583 IWRPFA
-3589 VGKALPNYT
+3589 VGRALPNYT
-3598 VIIIDPFT
+3598 VIIVDPI
-3606 FTTAPQP
+3606 TTSTTPQP

-3626 AGVALGYLHRPDLT
+3626 AGVALGYLNRPDLT
-3640 RTRFLTDVLG
+3640 HSRFLKNVPG
-3650 NKKGTVYRT
+3650 MGKGTLYRT

-3666 ADGTLLCLGRLD
+3666 SDGTLLCLGRLD

-3697 AILRASAGVIASV
+3697 AVLQASEGILASV

-3719 AGAGAIGEDDI
+3719 ADAGGVGEDDI
-3730 LIAHAT
+3730 LVAHAT
-3736 LADDVDPTTWQD
+3736 LVEDGDRTTEQD
-3748 DGSISSS
+3748 DNDTSSS
-3755 SSILSRVRLS
+3755 SSILSRVKLP

-3770 AAIYILKTLPST
+3770 TAIYILKTLPTT
-3782 PNGKLDRKA
+3782 PNGKLDRRA

-3799 RKGSNP
+3799 RMRPSP
-3805 NHILGSDTS
+3805 LGSDL
-3814 ARNTEGALG
+3814 NTINTDAPEQ
-3823 HNKAGEKLTVRQGE
+3823 NEGEKLTVRQGE
-3837 LRLLWERVLPSLGSK
+3837 LRLLWERVLPSLSEK

-3867 LLLMKLQKTIKETTG
+3867 LLLMKLQKAIKETTG
-3882 LEISTK
+3882 VGISTK
-3888 RMYDA
+3888 QMYEA

-3898 MTRAVFEDSTAAAE
+3898 MTRAVFEDSAAAE
-3912 NPRIDW
+3912 ENVRIDW
-3918 DAETAVPEWLQE
+3918 NTETAVPKWLRE
-3930 EIKKVETT
+3930 EIEKIKVTAASAAD
-3938 TVAAAAKRGKTEAGI
+3938 AAAVKKDKTEAGI

-3963 PGSHILTALLHH
+3963 PGSHILRALLNH

-3988 DHHHQLS
+3988 DHHQPLS
-3995 SSSPSA
+3995 SSSPA
-4001 SVAEVAYY
+4001 SVAEVVYY
-4009 TGTLLSKNLGLTPT
+4009 TGTLLSKTLGLTST
-4023 ERNHLAQTVHI
+4023 EREHLSKTVHI
-4034 IVHTAAHGHCLN
+4034 IVHAAAHGHCLN

-4052 RPNLEALH
+4052 RPNLESLH

-4065 SLASSLTSGSASSS
+4065 SLASASPHRR
-4079 LCKTAIPI
+4079 AIPI

-4096 LLAGTSETPR
+4096 LLAGKIETPR
-4106 PPSSL
+4106 SPSSL

-4138 LVNHLR
+4138 LVNHLKER
-4144 DRDGDHGAES
+4144 DHNAEAGVG
-4154 RTETANKISPSLN
+4154 EQPGPNPLGFKIA
-4167 IAVHRSCTLVSSQA
+4167 IHRSCTLVSPQA

-4194 LAMRTV
+4194 LAMRCV
-4200 PRLRRAK
+4200 PRLRRAE

-4212 APLDDVVGRIAAA
+4212 APLDDVVGQIAAA
-4225 AVELA
+4225 AVEMAAL
-4230 SVPRGTSPSVAEA
+4230 PGTSPSTAEA
-4243 SPPSSS
+4243 PTAGLSLSSSSS

-4260 TPFSQFRTHMETVY
+4260 TLFSQFRTHMETVY

-4280 VDMQEWLV
+4280 VGMQEWLV
-4288 RAARQGL
+4288 RASRQGL

-4317 LGEE
+4317 LGIDLE

>member
-19 PGGCNSPSKLW
+19 PGGCSSPSKLW
-30 ELLREPHDVRKQF
+30 ELLREPRDVRKQF

-55 VDGQTHGSTDV
+55 ADGQTHGSTDV

-76 SRVFDAGFFGISP
+76 TRVFDAGFFGISP

-229 DSQCRMWDASA
+229 DSQCRMWDVEA

-255 PLAKALA
+255 PLAKALV

-295 LIWRTYRRAGLDPL
+295 LIRRTYRRAGLDPL
-309 HEADRPQYFECHGTG
+309 READRPQYFECHGTG

-334 AVYDVFFG
+334 AVYDVFFRG
-342 GQEQNSQDQAEKPQ
+342 QDQDGQDHQPEQSEKP
-356 KTKPETLIVGSIKTI
+356 KPETLIVGSIKTI

-414 PGALEIAK
+414 PGALEIATK
-422 KIMAWPARPI
+422 AMAWPERPA

-451 AIIEALPGV
+451 AIIEALPDV
-460 AEVLEERQQL
+460 SEEQEQEQQL
-470 SDGAVGPLLFIA
+470 SDGALGPLLFSA
-482 QSGAALLRNVQAYLD
+482 QSGPALLRNVQTYLD
-497 YAETHANSLDLRDL
+497 YAETHVDSLDLRDL

-519 STHRVRSFFT
+519 SVHRVRTFFT
-529 GATRQDVLDAMGR
+529 GATRQDVLDAMAR
-542 FVMSHAG
+542 FVTSHAG
-549 KAKNGDIGTVP
+549 RAKSGDIGSVP
-560 RLINPAEVPGILGVF
+560 RLINPAEAPGILGVF

-582 ATMGRGLMAASPIFR
+582 ATMGRGLMAASTVFR
-597 RSLEACDAVLQHG
+597 HSLEACDVVLQQG
-610 LPAGHGHAPSWSLID
+610 LPQGHGHAPTWSLIE
-625 ELSKEAD
+625 ELSKDAD
-632 ISRLGE
+632 KSRLGE

-685 REAAMQIAYY
+685 RKAAMQIAYY

-700 HLACAG
+700 HLARAG

-716 GLSLPAASEL
+716 GLSLSAASEL

-742 APQSCTLSGN
+742 APQSCTLSGDR
-752 QDAVAEAKEQL
+752 DAVAEAKEQL
-763 ERDNIFARLLVVD
+763 ERDNIFARPLLVD

-791 LQALLACEISVEP
+791 LQALLACDISVKP

-823 RLVRRG
+823 RFVRRG

-835 ATLKGP
+835 AALKGP

-883 EQTLKAAYGSAPPYA
+883 EQTLKAAYGAAPPYA
-898 SLLKRKMN
+898 SLLKRKMSD
-906 EVAVVQEAIG
+906 VAVVQEAIG

-929 DGFRGIWCEAGAIQ
+929 DGFRSIWGESNASI

-953 PGYAWDHDRVY
+953 PGYTWDHDRVY
-964 WRESRISARYRTL
+964 WRESRISSRYRTL
-977 PDTAHELLGRRMP
+977 ADTAHELLGRRMP
-990 DDNDHELRWRNV
+990 DDNDFELRWRNI
-1002 LRLGEI
+1002 LRLREI

-1045 QLAVEDVDILRPVVV
+1045 SLAVEDVDILRPVVV
-1060 PDNTDGVETLF
+1060 PDNTDGVETIF
-1071 TVQVLPAM
+1071 TVQVLPAAT
-1079 VDDFSTK
+1079 DDYNPK
-1086 NKAAQVVWA
+1086 NKAAQVVRA
-1095 KFAYYVCPNEVAGAM
+1095 KFAYYVCPNEVTGAM

-1116 NLVIHLGPADSVQGP
+1116 NLVIHLGPAE
-1131 TSGPSPT
+1131 SGNGPT
-1138 LPPREPIPDNAVHV
+1138 LPSDAALPCREPIPDNAVHV
-1152 DGEAIHEMFGQIGLD
+1152 DGEAIQEMFGQIGLD
-1167 YHNAFAAMKSC
+1167 YHDAFAAMKSC
-1178 ERALGYAAATAM
+1178 ERALGYAAATAV
-1190 WPANSNID
+1190 WPADSNVD
-1198 TEADAASLGPSSNSY
+1198 ADADAASLGPSSGSY

-1237 MLNRAMLP
+1237 MLKRAMLP
-1245 SHIDRVLIDPNVP
+1245 SHIDRVLIDPNVS
-1258 VTTMNA
+1258 VTTTGA

-1273 DAWVTETTGATL
+1273 DAWVTDSTGATL
-1285 DGDISL
+1285 DGDVSL
-1291 YVDGEASGQAFAQVE
+1291 YVDGEALTRAFAQVE

-1321 RHIFCRTA
+1321 RHIFCRTSH
-1329 QGRDFSV
+1329 GLDVSV
-1336 MGLTLPPRDPIQDE
+1336 MGLTLPPRDPVQDE
-1350 RTLRVNAATERLT
+1350 RTLRVNEATERLT
-1363 LWYIRQVVAQVKVPP
+1363 LWNIRQVVAEVNSPPP
-1378 PSSEK
+1378 PSSDKME
-1383 AKEDQ
+1383 EEN
-1388 EIDGLQWNHRRMLEA
+1388 EIESPQWHHRRMLEA

-1422 WLTDGPEEVTALDRE
+1422 WLKDGPEEIARLDRE
-1437 HGTTVEFRLMHAVGG
+1437 HGNTVEFRLMHAVGG

-1471 DDLLNQFYMH
+1471 DDLLNQFYMR

-1524 AVDEL
+1524 AVDDL

-1534 FTDVSPAFFSAA
+1534 FTDVSPAFFAAA
-1546 AEKFAAFDRVA
+1546 AEKFAAFGRVA

-1562 IEQDVAAQGFT
+1562 IEQDVAAQGFA

-1684 IDEDVFRLRSP
+1684 VDENVLRLRSP
-1695 LDFVA
+1695 LEFVA
-1700 PADLPAP
+1700 PADLPTP
-1707 PSSPLLLIGGQRLVT
+1707 PSSPLLLIGGKRLAT
-1722 TRVVDEITKLLP
+1722 TRVVDEITRFLP
-1734 SIWKLRLC
+1734 KGWRSRLR

-1761 VLCLHDADEPLFASL
+1761 VLCLHDADEPLFATL

-1788 LFLSAANLLWVTPSG
+1788 LFLSAASLLWVTAAG
-1803 NSAAPRASMIRGI
+1803 TSAPPRASMIRGI
-1816 TRVVPKEISHL
+1816 TRVVPKEIPHL
-1827 SVQVIGLEAG
+1827 SVQVLGLEDG
-1837 AGPAVDA
+1837 ASPAVDA

-1853 LRHMSDLRDSEGKA
+1853 LRHMADIREIQGQT

-1872 SVEPECE
+1872 SIEPECE
-1879 VLVDGEVRIPRVMPA
+1879 VLIDGDVRIPRVMPA
-1894 TALNERFSARN
+1894 TALNERFAARN
-1905 RPIVKTVDVTDVAVQ
+1905 RPVVKTVDAADIAVQ
-1920 AVANANGK
+1920 AVAHRNGK
-1928 MELRRFVDH
+1928 MELRQFVEH
-1937 SQEAVQMD
+1937 SQGAVQMD

-1954 HKEKSSV
+1954 HKGGSSV
-1961 FIVHGRFNE
+1961 YIFHGRVNDE
-1970 DWVMALSSANVSK
+1970 WAMALSSVNVSR
-1983 LSLQPKDIIRV
+1983 LVLQPENVIRV
-1994 GCSYTPASIKAM
+1994 GSSCYTPASIRAT
-2006 ADALLRRALIHRVAV
+2006 ADALLLRALIHRVTARAV
-2021 NAGLTVGLLLFEPK
+2021 NTGATVGVILFEPRR
-2035 YDMAEKL
+2035 DMVEKL
-2042 KKELKAELQGVSVE
+2042 EAGLKTELQSASVE
-2056 VFCVTSNSNLKRVPS
+2056 IYSVTSNPDVEKIPV
-2071 GWIRVHTNTSRRM
+2071 GWIRVHANMSRRM
-2084 AKKCLPSNRVDFFVD
+2084 VKKYLPAHSVDFFVD
-2099 CSEASEHAY
+2099 CSETSEDATNHARE
-2108 HQAWGYLRES
+2108 HLKES
-2118 LPSNCQTFALD
+2118 LPPTCQIFAFD
-2129 GELLQRFLPRKLQT
+2129 SELLQGFLPRQLATKDEGQ
-2143 QAESQK
+2143 SQD
-2149 QTIEAL
+2149 IEAL
-2155 FASTGVTA
+2155 FKSVDVAAS
-2163 NSTGDGCDKTTK
+2163 STNDICDKSTPM
-2175 TIMAA
+2175 IMAA
-2180 DLAGLNAASL
+2180 DLASMNASTL
-2190 SRQQYLCS
+2190 SREQYLCS
-2198 WYQQNS
+2198 WHQQQS
-2204 LPLTIQPPET
+2204 LPLKIQPPET

-2238 LSLTRWMIRHGAQ
+2238 LSLTRWMIRHGARN
-2251 HIVITSRRAQPN
+2251 IVITSRRAQTN
-2263 ADLQAEALR
+2263 ADLQVEARR
-2272 AGAKVHTLAVDVTQR
+2272 AGAAVHTFAVDVTQR
-2287 AEVETAVAT
+2287 VEVETAVAT
-2296 IRSTMPPISGV
+2296 IRATMPPIAGV

-2322 SPQQLNETLA
+2322 SPRQLNETLA
-2332 AKVVGTE
+2332 AKVMGTE
-2339 NLDAVFHGGKG
+2339 NLDAVFNEG

-2378 NLFMNAVV
+2378 NLFMDAVV

-2440 AMAVRASRVDYS
+2440 AMAVRASRVDS
-2452 PGSGSELEYDITM
+2452 SGTSDNLEHDITM

-2474 QAGQVNKAVWTLD
+2474 QAGQVNKAVWTSD

-2494 PYSTLSA
+2494 PYTALSA
-2501 ESQQQQKDQHGFGG
+2501 DFQQQQNNQHGEGRSSGG
-2515 TGVRE
+2515 AGVRE
-2520 QVARSET
+2520 QVAHAET
-2527 EDDAVAAVAAAFGA
+2527 EDDAIAAVAAAFGA

-2617 VPPKIEEK
+2617 ISPKVGEK
-2625 KGIKAVEK
+2625 KKVKEAEK
-2633 VVQASSEVVKQT
+2633 VIQTPKDLAKQT
-2645 PGAAPVSDVVTPVSV
+2645 PTAALAPDTVTPIPVNSSLVSTE
-2660 DSNLASAGNS
+2660 N

-2676 IVENSGSGSD
+2676 IVEHSGSGSD
-2686 TPKTATTDDEEEEG
+2686 SPKTATTDDEEREKE
-2700 GGGGEH
+2700 EH
-2706 QDQLKDKPDLK
+2706 QGQPKKMDPVVRPD
-2717 KNVGLL
+2717 
-2723 LGPVIVREAAMSAAQ
+2723 PVITREAPMSAAQ

-2757 FYYRLRGRSCVNP
+2757 FYYRLRGRRRVNA

-2778 LVAVHHECLRTCY
+2778 IVAAHHECLRTCY

-2803 VTAPS
+2803 VMAPS
-2808 ESAVRLTHT
+2808 ESTLKLTHT
-2817 EYEDRDGIDAA
+2817 EYDGRDGIETA
-2828 LRETLEGFKTRA
+2828 LRETLAGFKTRA
-2840 WDLERG
+2840 WDLEHG
-2846 ETMEVSL
+2846 ETMEASL
-2853 LSIKDG
+2853 LSLKDDQG
-2859 QLRQEDDE
+2859 EE
-2867 TEEYGYLVL
+2867 GGEAEEYGYLVL

-2893 DVDRAYRMQPLTPI
+2893 DVDRAYRMQPLTPVD
-2907 GRGLS
+2907 RGLS

-2923 EENGVLDEDLAF
+2923 EKTGALDEDLAF

-2962 VRQQQQI
+2962 VRQQQQPI
-2969 GAHNLD
+2969 SAHNLD

-3048 VAATAGTTETS
+3048 VAASGTASSGTTS
-3059 PDFAS
+3059 SGPDFAS
-3064 IARVASRKAMSV
+3064 IARAASRKAMSV

-3108 YRTAGGGGINIWDLP
+3108 YRTAGGGGINIWGLP
-3123 LGSDDARM
+3123 LGADDTRM
-3131 ELSWL
+3131 KLSWH

-3191 DPEVSVDR
+3191 DPEVAVDR
-3199 LALYDDSDAR
+3199 LSLYDDSDPR
-3209 VLRALEVGRGPE
+3209 LLRALEVGRGPE
-3221 TKFDWVNTGSSLC
+3221 MRFDWVETGSSLN
-3234 LSRRVRDMCR
+3234 LSRRVWDMCR
-3244 SHPGRIA
+3244 LYPERIA
-3251 VTDAVAS
+3251 VTDAVGS
-3258 LSYSQLAEQTSRLT
+3258 VSYAQLADRTSHLAL
-3272 HRLKEAGVHARHVA
+3272 RLKEAGVRTRHVA

-3303 EAGAVYVPLDVS
+3303 KVGAVYVPLDVS

-3322 DMLRLCE
+3322 DMVRLCE

-3335 HTPTEQRLNA
+3335 HTQTERRVNA
-3345 LLDDVVVG
+3345 LLDDVVG
-3353 EQHEK
+3353 EQQEM
-3358 PRALQVDVDHPQ
+3358 RVLQVDVDHIQ
-3370 DDSYTH
+3370 DDSNTH
-3376 DDLNDSNK
+3376 DDLDDTNEIS
-3384 IYPAFLLFTSGS
+3384 PAFLLFTSGS

-3413 IALKTRTFSLA
+3413 IALKTQTFSL
-3424 HTDHVLQQSSLGF
+3424 TDTDCVLQQSSLGF

-3446 ALANG
+3446 AIANG
-3451 ACLVIAPTD
+3451 GRLVIAPAD
-3460 IRRDPVAI
+3460 SRRDPVAV
-3468 AALLRREAVSMTIAT
+3468 AALLKREAISMTIAT

-3497 LSASTEAST
+3497 LSHDNDD
-3506 GKGDGS
+3506 GK
-3512 STWRLAFSGG
+3512 TAWRLAFSGG

-3555 ATFQPIP
+3555 ATFQSIP
-3562 LGNDDQTSSISC
+3562 LNNGTDSSSASC
-3574 LASPSTPSA
+3574 VASPSAPSA
-3583 VWRPYA
+3583 IWRLFA

-3598 VIIIDPFT
+3598 VVIVDPI
-3606 FTTAPQP
+3606 TTGTIPQP

-3626 AGVALGYLHRPDLT
+3626 AGVALGYLNRPDLT
-3640 RTRFLTDVLG
+3640 HSRFLTNVPGMG
-3650 NKKGTVYRT
+3650 NGTVYRT

-3666 ADGTLLCLGRLD
+3666 SDGTLLCLGRLD

-3697 AILRASAGVIASV
+3697 AVLRASAGVLVSV

-3719 AGAGAIGEDDI
+3719 ADAGGVSEDDI

-3736 LADDVDPTTWQD
+3736 LAEDEDPANWQD
-3748 DGSISSS
+3748 DKVTSSC
-3755 SSILSRVRLS
+3755 SSILSRMKLP
-3765 QAFIP
+3765 QAFVP
-3770 AAIYILKTLPST
+3770 AAIYTLKALPLT
-3782 PNGKLDRKA
+3782 PNGKLDRRA
-3791 IARLPLPE
+3791 IARLPLRE
-3799 RKGSNP
+3799 RMRPKPLESDSNAI
-3805 NHILGSDTS
+3805 NSDAS
-3814 ARNTEGALG
+3814 EQNEE
-3823 HNKAGEKLTVRQGE
+3823 EKLTVRQGE
-3837 LRLLWERVLPSLGSK
+3837 LRLLWERVLPSLGEK

-3867 LLLMKLQKTIKETTG
+3867 LLLMKLQKAIKETTG
-3882 LEISTK
+3882 VEISTK
-3888 RMYDA
+3888 QMYEA
-3893 TTLRA
+3893 TTLRG
-3898 MTRAVFEDSTAAAE
+3898 MTRAVFEDSVAAE
-3912 NPRIDW
+3912 ENARIDW
-3918 DAETAVPEWLQE
+3918 NIETAVPGWLRE
-3930 EIKKVETT
+3930 EIREEIETSEVT
-3938 TVAAAAKRGKTEAGI
+3938 AASAAAVEKGKTEAGI

-3963 PGSHILTALLHH
+3963 PGSHILTALLNH

-3988 DHHHQLS
+3988 DHHQPSL
-3995 SSSPSA
+3995 SSPSA
-4001 SVAEVAYY
+4001 SVAEVVYY
-4009 TGTLLSKNLGLTPT
+4009 AGTLLSKTLGLTSA
-4023 ERNHLAQTVHI
+4023 EREHLSQTVHI
-4034 IVHTAAHGHCLN
+4034 IVHAAAHGHCLN

-4052 RPNLEALH
+4052 RPNLESLH

-4065 SLASSLTSGSASSS
+4065 SLASASRR
-4079 LCKTAIPI
+4079 KIAIPI

-4096 LLAGTSETPR
+4096 LLAGKTETPR
-4106 PPSSL
+4106 APSSL

-4138 LVNHLR
+4138 LINHLR
-4144 DRDGDHGAES
+4144 EGDHGAEVGA
-4154 RTETANKISPSLN
+4154 RGPGPNPLGLKIA
-4167 IAVHRSCTLVSSQA
+4167 IHRSCTLVSPQA

-4194 LAMRTV
+4194 LVMRCV
-4200 PRLRRAK
+4200 PRLQRAE

-4212 APLDDVVGRIAAA
+4212 APLDDVVGQIAVA

-4230 SVPRGTSPSVAEA
+4230 VLSDISLSTAEAPAAESSPSA
-4243 SPPSSS
+4243 SSS

-4288 RAARQGL
+4288 RASRQGL

-4317 LGEE
+4317 LGADLD